1 MEMLLSTK
9 GITICLFFFVL
20 SLAAAIEIPLSV
32 SQLPTIT
39 EQSHTQVAY
48 PFDEDFTIKCEARGN
63 PHPTFN
69 WTKDGK
75 PFDLLS
81 DPRIVTSNNSGTF
94 VIQNRGIIN
103 NFQGKYR
110 CFASNVLGTA
120 MSEEIELIVPS
131 VPKFPKEKIEPLDVE
146 HGDSVIL
153 HCNPPKGI
161 PPLHIYWMNIDLQHI
176 PQDERVSMSLKGDLY
191 FANVEENDSRSDY
204 CCFAAFPRLRT
215 IVQKMPMTLKVSRLK
230 HANDSGSPNAA
241 VTKANFIKE
250 RKPKLLIPPESAGS
264 SSSVTVIKGGVLL
277 LECIAEG
284 LPTPHLSWVK
294 VTGNMPKDEPETE
307 NFGKI
312 LKIDQVSAADE
323 GTYQCTASNPMGRAR
338 HEFHV
343 HVEEPPQWLKKPE
356 GGVYS
361 VGTNL
366 VLLCEAIGN
375 PEPSIQWKL
384 NGMPIDSRTFRGRI
398 STREISLTNLQLQD
412 SAVFQCEATNKHGT
426 ILASANVNVLN
437 IAPLI
442 LTSDGENYATVV
454 GYSAFLHCDIFAS
467 PAADVRWT
475 KDDSIGPLSTF
486 RYELTWL
493 NRNGTWKDP
502 KDPKK
507 GRELHGILYLAC
519 WAANS
524 VGKRAIT
531 ANLDIR
537 DATKLVVTPKNPRV
551 LKSHSILLKCQAEYD
566 SHLKHSF
573 KLSWRKDGDEL
584 PVNSTE
590 GGRMILDRDTLFISS
605 VLLEDQGVYTCVGS
619 TSLDSATAESRLI
632 VLDVPDPPE
641 DLQLS
646 ENQNRSVRLSWRA
659 GSSHNSPVNE
669 SIIEFEEN
677 RWEPGRW
684 QELTRIPGD
693 DTTAL
698 LSLAPY
704 VNYQFRVVSVNAVGR
719 SQPSKPSLRYSTP
732 PAAPDKN
739 PENIRVEASEPNEM
753 VMKWEPLKPVERNGP
768 GLEYKVSWRQRGVR
782 TDWNEETVKKHSL
795 TVRNT
800 PTFVPY
806 EIKVQAVNN
815 LGSGPEPNVTI
826 GYSGED
832 FPDAAPSGVSVDVV
846 NSTLVKVF
854 WFGIPRDRV
863 RGHLRGYKVSWWKTK
878 SMLDGKRHHP
888 EKHFLTFVGDRN
900 YGMIPGLDPFS
911 EFRLTVLAYNS
922 RGDGPE
928 SSPVVFET
936 PEGVPEQPRFLRI
949 LNFDKDSVTLSWG
962 LPRKA
967 NGHLTGYI
975 LQYQIINETHE
986 VGPVSDVS
994 VTNRS
999 TLSWRLSGLSPSTKY
1014 KFYVKA
1020 CTAKGCGKPV
1030 TEEGLTVAQ
1039 GSKGT
1044 GRISDA
1050 VKPTQKF
1057 HPIEAL
1063 EPGTEYTVRLV
1074 TKNWVDNN
1082 SIFEDVIETRGRAYA
1097 GIYDGISTQGW
1108 FIGLMCAIAL
1118 LTLLLLTICFV
1129 RRNKGGKYSVK
1140 EKEDLHPDP
1149 EAQSIKDEIFGEYS
1163 DSDEKPLKGS
1173 LQSLNGDIKAT
1184 ESADSLVDYG
1194 EGEHGMFNEDGSFIG
1209 AYSGSKEKGSVES
1222 TGSSTATFPLHA

>member
-1 MEMLLSTK
+1 RAMETLLSTK
-9 GITICLFFFVL
+9 RITICLFFFVP
-20 SLAAAIEIPLSV
+20 SLAAATEIPLSV
-32 SQLPTIT
+32 TQLPTIT
-39 EQSHTQVAY
+39 EQSDTQVAY
-48 PFDEDFTIKCEARGN
+48 PFDENFTIKCEARGN
-63 PHPTFN
+63 PQPTFN

-75 PFDLLS
+75 AFDLLS
-81 DPRIVTSNNSGTF
+81 DPRITTFNNSGTF
-94 VIQNRGIIN
+94 VIQNHGIITG
-103 NFQGKYR
+103 FQGKYR
-110 CFASNVLGTA
+110 CYASNVMGTA
-120 MSEEIELIVPS
+120 MSREIELIVPS

-204 CCFAAFPRLRT
+204 CCFAAFPKLRT
-215 IVQKMPMTLKVSRLK
+215 IVQKMPMTLKVSR
-230 HANDSGSPNAA
+230 S
-241 VTKANFIKE
+241 NFIKE

-284 LPTPHLSWVK
+284 LPTPHLSWIK
-294 VTGNMPKDEPETE
+294 VTGNLPKDKPVTDK
-307 NFGKI
+307 FGKI
-312 LKIDQVSAADE
+312 LKIENVSAADE
-323 GTYQCTASNPMGRAR
+323 GTYQCMATNPVGKAK

-343 HVEEPPQWLKKPE
+343 HVEEPPQWIKEPK
-356 GGVYS
+356 GGVFS
-361 VGTNL
+361 LGENL
-366 VLLCEAIGN
+366 LLLCEAIGN
-375 PEPSIQWKL
+375 PEPTIQWKL
-384 NGMPIDSRTFRGRI
+384 NGLPIDSRTFRGRI
-398 STREISLTNLQLQD
+398 STREVSLTNLQLQD
-412 SAVFQCEATNKHGT
+412 SAVYQCEASNKHGT
-426 ILASANVNVLN
+426 ILATANVNVLN

-454 GYSAFLHCDIFAS
+454 GYSAFLYCDIFAS
-467 PAADVRWT
+467 PAADIRWT
-475 KDDSIGPLSTF
+475 KDDSIEPLSSL
-486 RYELTWL
+486 RYEL
-493 NRNGTWKDP
+493 NKNGTLEIKET
-502 KDPKK
+502 KK
-507 GRELHGILYLAC
+507 EDSGSYAC
-519 WAANS
+519 WASNS

-537 DATKLVVTPKNPRV
+537 DATKIVVTPKNPQV
-551 LKSHSILLKCQAEYD
+551 LKSHSILLKCQSEYD
-566 SHLKHSF
+566 SHLKNSF
-573 KLSWRKDGDEL
+573 TLSWRKDGDEL
-584 PVNSTE
+584 SISSIE
-590 GGRMILDRDTLFISS
+590 DSRIMMDMDTLFISN
-605 VLLEDQGVYTCVGS
+605 VMLEDQGIYTCVAS
-619 TSLDSATAESRLI
+619 TSLDSVTAESRLI

-646 ENQNRSVRLSWRA
+646 EHQNRSVRLSWKA
-659 GSSHNSPVNE
+659 GASHNSPVNE
-669 SIIEFEEN
+669 SIIEFEESH
-677 RWEPGRW
+677 WEPGRW
-684 QELTRIPGD
+684 QELARVPGN

-719 SQPSKPSLRYSTP
+719 SQPSKPSLRYATP

-768 GLEYKVSWRQRGVR
+768 GLEYKVSWRQRGVE
-782 TDWNEETVKKHSL
+782 TEWNEETVKKHSL
-795 TVRNT
+795 TLRNT

-806 EIKVQAVNN
+806 EIKVQAINN
-815 LGSGPEPNVTI
+815 LGAGPEPNITT

-832 FPDAAPSGVSVDVV
+832 IPDAAPSGVSVDVV
-846 NSTLVKVF
+846 NSTLIKVF

-900 YGMIPGLDPFS
+900 YGMIPGLEPFS
-911 EFRLTVLAYNS
+911 EFRLTVLAYNAK
-922 RGDGPE
+922 GDGPE

-936 PEGVPEQPRFLRI
+936 PEGVPEQPRFLKI
-949 LNFDKDSVTLSWG
+949 LNFDKDSITLSWG
-962 LPRKA
+962 LPKRA

-975 LQYQIINETHE
+975 LQYQIINDTHE
-986 VGPVSDVS
+986 IGPLSDVS
-994 VTNRS
+994 VANRS
-999 TLSWRLSGLSPSTKY
+999 TLSWRLTGLSPSTKY

-1039 GSKGT
+1039 GSKGI
-1044 GRISDA
+1044 GKISEA
-1050 VKPTQKF
+1050 VNPTQKF

-1108 FIGLMCAIAL
+1108 FIGLMCAVAL

-1173 LQSLNGDIKAT
+1173 LRSINGDIKAT

-1209 AYSGSKEKGSVES
+1209 AYSGSKEKGTVES

>member
-75 PFDLLS
+75 PFDLSS

-215 IVQKMPMTLKVSRLK
+215 IVQKMPMTLKVSR
-230 HANDSGSPNAA
+230 S
-241 VTKANFIKE
+241 NFIKE

-475 KDDSIGPLSTF
+475 KDDSIEPLSTF
-486 RYELTWL
+486 RYEL
-493 NRNGTWKDP
+493 NKNGTLEIKDT
-502 KDPKK
+502 KK
-507 GRELHGILYLAC
+507 EDSGSYAC

-619 TSLDSATAESRLI
+619 TSLDSATAEAQLI

-659 GSSHNSPVNE
+659 GSNHNSPVNE

-878 SMLDGKRHHP
+878 NMLDGKRHHP

-911 EFRLTVLAYNS
+911 EFHLTVLAYNS

-949 LNFDKDSVTLSWG
+949 LNFDEDSVTLSWG

-1020 CTAKGCGKPV
+1020 CTAQGCGKPV
-1030 TEEGLTVAQ
+1030 TEEGLTMAQ

-1082 SIFEDVIETRGRAYA
+1082 SIFEDVIETRGRVPQAYA

>member
-63 PHPTFN
+63 PQPTFN

-75 PFDLLS
+75 PFDLSS

-191 FANVEENDSRSDY
+191 FANVEESDSRSDY

-294 VTGNMPKDEPETE
+294 VMGNMPKDEPETE
-307 NFGKI
+307 NFGKT
-312 LKIDQVSAADE
+312 LKIDQVTAADE
-323 GTYQCTASNPMGRAR
+323 GTYQCTASNPMGSAS
-338 HEFHV
+338 HKFHV

-384 NGMPIDSRTFRGRI
+384 NGMPIDGRTFRGRI

-442 LTSDGENYATVV
+442 LTPDEENYATVV

-475 KDDSIGPLSTF
+475 KDDSIEPLSTF
-486 RYELTWL
+486 RYEL
-493 NRNGTWKDP
+493 NKNGTLEIRDT
-502 KDPKK
+502 KK
-507 GRELHGILYLAC
+507 EDSGSYAC

-537 DATKLVVTPKNPRV
+537 DATKLVVTPKSPRV

-590 GGRMILDRDTLFISS
+590 GGRIILDRDTLSISN
-605 VLLEDQGVYTCVGS
+605 VLLEDQGVYTCVAS
-619 TSLDSATAESRLI
+619 TALDTAEAEAQLI

-646 ENQNRSVRLSWRA
+646 ENQNRSVRLSWKA
-659 GSSHNSPVNE
+659 GASHNSPVNE

-684 QELTRIPGD
+684 QELSRVPGN

-719 SQPSKPSLRYSTP
+719 SQPSKPSLRYATP

-768 GLEYKVSWRQRGVR
+768 GLEYKVSWRQRGVE
-782 TDWNEETVKKHSL
+782 TDWNEELVKKHSL
-795 TVRNT
+795 SVRNV

-832 FPDAAPSGVSVDVV
+832 VPDAAPSGVSVEVV

-863 RGHLRGYKVSWWKTK
+863 RGHLKGYKVNWWKTK
-878 SMLDGKRHHP
+878 NMLDGKRHHP

-900 YGMIPGLDPFS
+900 YGMIPGLEPFS
-911 EFRLTVLAYNS
+911 EFRLTVLAFNS

-949 LNFDKDSVTLSWG
+949 LSFDKDSVTLSWG
-962 LPRKA
+962 LPKKA
-967 NGHLTGYI
+967 NGHLTGYV

-986 VGPVSDVS
+986 VGAMSEVS
-994 VTNRS
+994 VSNRS
-999 TLSWRLSGLSPSTKY
+999 VLSWRLAGLSPSTKY
-1014 KFYVKA
+1014 KFYIKA
-1020 CTAKGCGKPV
+1020 CTAKGCGKAA
-1030 TEEGLTVAQ
+1030 TEEGLTLAQ
-1039 GSKGT
+1039 GT
-1044 GRISDA
+1044 
-1050 VKPTQKF
+1050 
-1057 HPIEAL
+1057 
-1063 EPGTEYTVRLV
+1063 
-1074 TKNWVDNN
+1074 
-1082 SIFEDVIETRGRAYA
+1082 YA
-1097 GIYDGISTQGW
+1097 GIYEGISTQGW

-1184 ESADSLVDYG
+1184 GSADSLVDYG

>member
-1 MEMLLSTK
+1 M
-9 GITICLFFFVL
+9 
-20 SLAAAIEIPLSV
+20 AALCTIPLLLFIYYLFIFIFPV
-32 SQLPTIT
+32 LTLQCWNDTY
-39 EQSHTQVAY
+39 Q
-48 PFDEDFTIKCEARGN
+48 C
-63 PHPTFN
+63 FN

-75 PFDLLS
+75 PFNLLS
-81 DPRIVTSNNSGTF
+81 DPRIITFNNSGTF
-94 VIQNRGIIN
+94 VIQNHGIIS

-110 CFASNVLGTA
+110 CYASNALGTA

-215 IVQKMPMTLKVSRLK
+215 IVQKMPMTLKVSRCKSVAGLFL
-230 HANDSGSPNAA
+230 AFCFSFLAPQATVNAD
-241 VTKANFIKE
+241 VC
-250 RKPKLLIPPESAGS
+250 PVSLI
-264 SSSVTVIKGGVLL
+264 
-277 LECIAEG
+277 
-284 LPTPHLSWVK
+284 PTPHLSWVK
-294 VTGNMPKDEPETE
+294 VTGNLPKDKSVKE

-312 LKIDQVSAADE
+312 LKIEQVSAADE
-323 GTYQCTASNPMGRAR
+323 GTYQCTASNPMGRTK

-343 HVEEPPQWLKKPE
+343 HVEEPPRWIKEPE

-375 PEPSIQWKL
+375 PEPTIQWKL
-384 NGMPIDSRTFRGRI
+384 NGMPIDSKYKVLQP
-398 STREISLTNLQLQD
+398 SLGGGWIGC
-412 SAVFQCEATNKHGT
+412 VC
-426 ILASANVNVLN
+426 VV
-437 IAPLI
+437 PL
-442 LTSDGENYATVV
+442 E
-454 GYSAFLHCDIFAS
+454 C
-467 PAADVRWT
+467 T
-475 KDDSIGPLSTF
+475 KSL
-486 RYELTWL
+486 
-493 NRNGTWKDP
+493 
-502 KDPKK
+502 
-507 GRELHGILYLAC
+507 
-519 WAANS
+519 
-524 VGKRAIT
+524 
-531 ANLDIR
+531 
-537 DATKLVVTPKNPRV
+537 
-551 LKSHSILLKCQAEYD
+551 
-566 SHLKHSF
+566 
-573 KLSWRKDGDEL
+573 
-584 PVNSTE
+584 
-590 GGRMILDRDTLFISS
+590 MIIVDMDTLFISS
-605 VLLEDQGVYTCVGS
+605 VTLEDQGVYMCVAS
-619 TSLDSATAESRLI
+619 TSLDSVVAESRLI

-646 ENQNRSVRLSWRA
+646 EHQNRSVRLSWKA
-659 GSSHNSPVNE
+659 GASHNSPVNE
-669 SIIEFEEN
+669 SIIEYEESQ
-677 RWEPGRW
+677 WEPGRW
-684 QELTRIPGD
+684 QELTQVPGN

-698 LSLAPY
+698 LTLAPY
-704 VNYQFRVVSVNAVGR
+704 MNYQFRVVSVNAVGR
-719 SQPSKPSLRYSTP
+719 SQPSKPSLRYATP

-753 VMKWEPLKPVERNGP
+753 VMKWEPLKPTERNGP
-768 GLEYKVSWRQRGVR
+768 GLEYKVSWRQRGVE
-782 TDWNEETVKKHSL
+782 TDWNEELVKKHSL
-795 TVRNT
+795 TLRNT

-815 LGSGPEPNVTI
+815 LGTGPEPNVTT

-832 FPDAAPSGVSVDVV
+832 TPDAAPSGVSVDIV

-863 RGHLRGYKVSWWKTK
+863 RGHLKGYKVSWWKTK

-888 EKHFLTFVGDRN
+888 EKHHLTFVGDRN
-900 YGMIPGLDPFS
+900 YGMIPGLEPFS
-911 EFRLTVLAYNS
+911 EFRLTVVAYNS
-922 RGDGPE
+922 KGDGPE

-936 PEGVPEQPRFLRI
+936 PEGVPEQPRFLKI

-962 LPRKA
+962 LPKKA

-986 VGPVSDVS
+986 IGPLSDIS
-994 VTNRS
+994 VANRS
-999 TLSWRLSGLSPSTKY
+999 TLSWRLSGLSASTKY

-1020 CTAKGCGKPV
+1020 CTAKGCGNPV
-1030 TEEGLTVAQ
+1030 TEEGLTMAQ
-1039 GSKGT
+1039 GSKL
-1044 GRISDA
+1044 I
-1050 VKPTQKF
+1050 
-1057 HPIEAL
+1057 
-1063 EPGTEYTVRLV
+1063 
-1074 TKNWVDNN
+1074 
-1082 SIFEDVIETRGRAYA
+1082 AYA

-1108 FIGLMCAIAL
+1108 FIGLMCAVAL

-1173 LQSLNGDIKAT
+1173 LRSINGDIKAT

>member
-1 MEMLLSTK
+1 ISPGSCCKRQGCAMVMRGAQMFLCLSTAALK
-9 GITICLFFFVL
+9 TPKTMKFCVQTPHFLSKFQELWQILQHSSEPLLF
-20 SLAAAIEIPLSV
+20 S
-32 SQLPTIT
+32 
-39 EQSHTQVAY
+39 
-48 PFDEDFTIKCEARGN
+48 
-63 PHPTFN
+63 FN

-75 PFDLLS
+75 PFDLSS
-81 DPRIVTSNNSGTF
+81 DPRIVTTNNSGTF

-110 CFASNVLGTA
+110 CFASNLLGTA

-176 PQDERVSMSLKGDLY
+176 PQDERVSMSLQGDLY
-191 FANVEENDSRSDY
+191 FSNVEESDSRSDY

-215 IVQKMPMTLKVSRLK
+215 IVQKMPMTLKVSHFTSDCEILFYL
-230 HANDSGSPNAA
+230 S
-241 VTKANFIKE
+241 ANFIKE

-294 VTGNMPKDEPETE
+294 VTGNMPKEEPETE
-307 NFGKI
+307 NFGKV
-312 LKIDQVSAADE
+312 LKIDQVTAADE
-323 GTYQCTASNPMGRAR
+323 GTYQCMASNPMGRAR

-343 HVEEPPQWLKKPE
+343 HVEGPPQWLKKPE
-356 GGVYS
+356 GGVFS
-361 VGTNL
+361 VGNNL

-375 PEPSIQWKL
+375 PEPSIQWKI
-384 NGMPIDSRTFRGRI
+384 NGMPIDGT
-398 STREISLTNLQLQD
+398 EISLTNLQLQD

-426 ILASANVNVLN
+426 ILASANVNVLSE
-437 IAPLI
+437 PVFV
-442 LTSDGENYATVV
+442 T
-454 GYSAFLHCDIFAS
+454 F
-467 PAADVRWT
+467 RT
-475 KDDSIGPLSTF
+475 KDDSIEPLSTF
-486 RYELTWL
+486 RYKL
-493 NRNGTWKDP
+493 NSNGTLEIKDT
-502 KDPKK
+502 KK
-507 GRELHGILYLAC
+507 EDSGSYAC

-531 ANLDIR
+531 FFCDQCFAEQRACVLFILQIFLSFFDFIYFWPCR
-537 DATKLVVTPKNPRV
+537 IVV
-551 LKSHSILLKCQAEYD
+551 
-566 SHLKHSF
+566 
-573 KLSWRKDGDEL
+573 
-584 PVNSTE
+584 
-590 GGRMILDRDTLFISS
+590 DRDTLFIGT
-605 VLLEDQGVYTCVGS
+605 VLLEDQGVYSCVAS
-619 TSLDSATAESRLI
+619 TALDTATAEAQLI
-632 VLDVPDPPE
+632 VLGKVPFLTMGTAPYVPEPPE
-641 DLQLS
+641 DLELS
-646 ENQNRSVRLSWRA
+646 ENQNRSVRLSWKA
-659 GSSHNSPVNE
+659 GDSHNTSFL

-677 RWEPGRW
+677 HWEPGRW
-684 QELTRIPGD
+684 QELSRVPGN
-693 DTTAL
+693 DTTAVL
-698 LSLAPY
+698 ALAPY

-719 SQPSKPSLRYSTP
+719 SQPSKPSLRYATP

-768 GLEYKVSWRQRGVR
+768 GLEYKVSWRQRGVE
-782 TDWNEETVKKHSL
+782 TDWNEELVKKHSL
-795 TVRNT
+795 SVRNV

-815 LGSGPEPNVTI
+815 LGSGPEPNITI

-832 FPDAAPSGVSVDVV
+832 FPDAAPSGVSVEVV
-846 NSTLVKVF
+846 NSTLVEVF
-854 WFGIPRDRV
+854 WLGIPRDRV

-900 YGMIPGLDPFS
+900 YGMIPGLEPFS
-911 EFRLTVLAYNS
+911 EFRLTVLAFNS

-962 LPRKA
+962 LPKRA

-975 LQYQIINETHE
+975 LQYQISTCLVVAN
-986 VGPVSDVS
+986 VS
-994 VTNRS
+994 VQ
-999 TLSWRLSGLSPSTKY
+999 SWRLAGLSPSTKY
-1014 KFYVKA
+1014 KFYIKA
-1020 CTAKGCGKPV
+1020 CTAKGCVGV
-1030 TEEGLTVAQ
+1030 ITE
-1039 GSKGT
+1039 
-1044 GRISDA
+1044 RY
-1050 VKPTQKF
+1050 PF
-1057 HPIEAL
+1057 P
-1063 EPGTEYTVRLV
+1063 LV
-1074 TKNWVDNN
+1074 N
-1082 SIFEDVIETRGRAYA
+1082 SLPFFPPLPFPQAYA

-1118 LTLLLLTICFV
+1118 LTLLLLTVCFV

-1184 ESADSLVDYG
+1184 GSADSLVDYG

-1209 AYSGSKEKGSVES
+1209 AYSGSKEKGSNSLMASVKTS
-1222 TGSSTATFPLHA
+1222 INQLNNYIFHYVII

>member
-1 MEMLLSTK
+1 MLLRTK

-32 SQLPTIT
+32 AQLPTIT
-39 EQSHTQVAY
+39 EQSHTQIAY

-63 PHPTFN
+63 PQPAFN

-75 PFDLLS
+75 PFNLLS
-81 DPRIVTSNNSGTF
+81 DPRIVATNNSGTF
-94 VIQNRGIIN
+94 VIQNRGIIT

-215 IVQKMPMTLKVSRLK
+215 IVQKMPMMLKVSRFK

-250 RKPKLLIPPESAGS
+250 RKPRLLIPPESAGS

-294 VTGNMPKDEPETE
+294 VTGNLPRDEPETE

-312 LKIDQVSAADE
+312 LKIDQVTTADE
-323 GTYQCTASNPMGRAR
+323 GTYQCTASNPMGRAK

-343 HVEEPPQWLKKPE
+343 HVEEPPQWIKKPE

-375 PEPSIQWKL
+375 PEPTIQWKL

-398 STREISLTNLQLQD
+398 SAREISLTNLQLQD
-412 SAVFQCEATNKHGT
+412 SAVYQCEASNKHGT

-442 LTSDGENYATVV
+442 LTSDGENYAAVV
-454 GYSAFLHCDIFAS
+454 GYSAFLHCEIFAS
-467 PAADVRWT
+467 PAADIRWT
-475 KDDSIGPLSTF
+475 KDDSIEPLSTL
-486 RYELTWL
+486 RYEL
-493 NRNGTWKDP
+493 NKNGTLEIKET
-502 KDPKK
+502 KK
-507 GRELHGILYLAC
+507 EDSGSYAC

-590 GGRMILDRDTLFISS
+590 GGRIILDRDTLFISS
-605 VLLEDQGVYTCVGS
+605 VTQEDQGVYMCVAR
-619 TSLDSATAESRLI
+619 TSLDSVMAESRLI

-646 ENQNRSVRLSWRA
+646 ENQNRSIRLSWKA
-659 GSSHNSPVNE
+659 GASHNSPVNE

-684 QELTRIPGD
+684 QELTRVLGN

-704 VNYQFRVVSVNAVGR
+704 TNYQFHVISVNAVGR
-719 SQPSKPSLRYSTP
+719 SQPSKPSLRYATP

-753 VMKWEPLKPVERNGP
+753 VMKWEPLKPMERNGP
-768 GLEYKVSWRQRGVR
+768 GLEYKVSWRQRGVEA
-782 TDWNEETVKKHSL
+782 DWNEEMVKKHSL
-795 TVRNT
+795 TLRNT

-815 LGSGPEPNVTI
+815 LGSGPEPNITI

-832 FPDAAPSGVSVDVV
+832 VPDAAPSGVSVDIV

-900 YGMIPGLDPFS
+900 YGMIPGLEPFS

-922 RGDGPE
+922 KGDGPE

-962 LPRKA
+962 LPKKA

-975 LQYQIINETHE
+975 LQYQMINETHE
-986 VGPVSDVS
+986 IGPLSDVS

-999 TLSWRLSGLSPSTKY
+999 TLSWRLSGLSSSTKY

-1020 CTAKGCGKPV
+1020 CTVKGCGKPV
-1030 TEEGLTVAQ
+1030 TEEGLTMAQ
-1039 GSKGT
+1039 GT
-1044 GRISDA
+1044 
-1050 VKPTQKF
+1050 
-1057 HPIEAL
+1057 
-1063 EPGTEYTVRLV
+1063 
-1074 TKNWVDNN
+1074 
-1082 SIFEDVIETRGRAYA
+1082 YA

-1118 LTLLLLTICFV
+1118 LTLLLLTVCFV

-1173 LQSLNGDIKAT
+1173 LQSINGDIKAT

>member
-9 GITICLFFFVL
+9 GITICLFFSAL
-20 SLAAAIEIPLSV
+20 SLAAATEIPLSV
-32 SQLPTIT
+32 LQLPTIT

-48 PFDEDFTIKCEARGN
+48 PFDEEFTIRCEARGN
-63 PHPTFN
+63 PQPSFN

-81 DPRIVTSNNSGTF
+81 DPRVVTSNNSGTF
-94 VIQNRGIIN
+94 VIQNRGLIS

-110 CFASNVLGTA
+110 CFASNILGTA

-176 PQDERVSMSLKGDLY
+176 PQDERVSVSLQGDLY
-191 FANVEENDSRSDY
+191 FANVEESDSRSDY
-204 CCFAAFPRLRT
+204 CCFAAFPMLRT

-284 LPTPHLSWVK
+284 LPTPHLNWVK
-294 VTGNMPKDEPETE
+294 IVGNMPKDRAKTE
-307 NFGKI
+307 NFEKR
-312 LKIDQVSAADE
+312 LKIEDVTAADE
-323 GTYQCTASNPMGRAR
+323 GMYQCTASNPMGTTR

-375 PEPSIQWKL
+375 PEPSIRWKL

-454 GYSAFLHCDIFAS
+454 GHSAFLHCDIFAS
-467 PAADVRWT
+467 PVADVRWT
-475 KDDSIGPLSTF
+475 KDESIEPLSAF
-486 RYELTWL
+486 RYEL
-493 NRNGTWKDP
+493 NQNGTLEIKHTNKEDS
-502 KDPKK
+502 
-507 GRELHGILYLAC
+507 GSYAC
-519 WAANS
+519 WAENS
-524 VGKRAIT
+524 VGKSAIT

-537 DATKLVVTPKNPRV
+537 DATKLAVTPKNPQV

-584 PVNSTE
+584 PVNRTE
-590 GGRMILDRDTLFISS
+590 SGRIILDRDTLFLSS
-605 VLLEDQGVYTCVGS
+605 VMLEDQGVYTCVAS
-619 TSLDSATAESRLI
+619 TSLDSTTAETQLI

-646 ENQNRSVRLSWRA
+646 DKQNRSVRLSWTA

-677 RWEPGRW
+677 WWEPGRW
-684 QELTRIPGD
+684 QELTRVPGD
-693 DTTAL
+693 ATTAL
-698 LSLAPY
+698 LSLSPF

-719 SQPSKPSLRYSTP
+719 SKPSQPSLRFSTP

-739 PENIRVEASEPNEM
+739 PENIRVEASKPNEM
-753 VMKWEPLKPVERNGP
+753 VMKWEPLKPLETNGP
-768 GLEYKVSWRQRGVR
+768 GLEYRVSWRQRGLG
-782 TDWNEETVKKHSL
+782 TDWSEETVGRHSL

-846 NSTLVKVF
+846 NSTVVKAF
-854 WFGIPRDRV
+854 WLGIPRDRV

-878 SMLDGKRHHP
+878 SLLDGKRHHP
-888 EKHFLTFVGDRN
+888 EKHFLTFVGDRKD
-900 YGMIPGLDPFS
+900 GMIPGLDPFS

-928 SSPVVFET
+928 SSSVVFET

-949 LNFDKDSVTLSWG
+949 LNFDEDSVTLSWG
-962 LPRKA
+962 LPKKA
-967 NGHLTGYI
+967 NGHLTSYI

-986 VGPVSDVS
+986 VGPLSDVS
-994 VTNRS
+994 VTNHS

-1020 CTAKGCGKPV
+1020 CTAKGCGKPI
-1030 TEEGLTVAQ
+1030 TEEGLTMAQ

-1044 GRISDA
+1044 GRSSDA

-1057 HPIEAL
+1057 HPVEAL
-1063 EPGTEYTVRLV
+1063 GPGTEYTVRLV

-1173 LQSLNGDIKAT
+1173 LRSLHGDTKAT
-1184 ESADSLVDYG
+1184 GSAESLVDYG

-1209 AYSGSKEKGSVES
+1209 AYSGAKEKGSVDS

>member
-39 EQSHTQVAY
+39 EQSHAQVAY
-48 PFDEDFTIKCEARGN
+48 PFDEDFTMKCEARGN
-63 PHPTFN
+63 PQPTFN

-75 PFDLLS
+75 PFDLSS
-81 DPRIVTSNNSGTF
+81 DPRIVPSNNSGTF
-94 VIQNRGIIN
+94 VIQNRGLIN

-191 FANVEENDSRSDY
+191 FANVEESDSRSDY

-215 IVQKMPMTLKVSRLK
+215 IVQKMPMTLRVSRLK

-294 VTGNMPKDEPETE
+294 VTGNMPKEEPETE
-307 NFGKI
+307 NFGKT
-312 LKIDQVSAADE
+312 LKIEQVTAADE
-323 GTYQCTASNPMGRAR
+323 GTYQCTASNPLGRAR

-384 NGMPIDSRTFRGRI
+384 NGMPIDGRTFRGRV

-442 LTSDGENYATVV
+442 LTPDEENYATVV

-475 KDDSIGPLSTF
+475 KDDSIEPLSTF
-486 RYELTWL
+486 RYEL
-493 NRNGTWKDP
+493 NKNGTLEIRDT
-502 KDPKK
+502 KK
-507 GRELHGILYLAC
+507 EDSGSYAC

-537 DATKLVVTPKNPRV
+537 DATKLVVTPKSPRV

-566 SHLKHSF
+566 PHLKHSF

-590 GGRMILDRDTLFISS
+590 GGRIILERDTLFIPS
-605 VLLEDQGVYTCVGS
+605 VLLEDQGVYTCVAS
-619 TSLDSATAESRLI
+619 TALDAAEAEAHLI

-659 GSSHNSPVNE
+659 GASHNSPVNE

-684 QELTRIPGD
+684 QELSRVPGN

-719 SQPSKPSLRYSTP
+719 SQPSKPSLRYATP

-768 GLEYKVSWRQRGVR
+768 GLEYKVSWRQRGVEE
-782 TDWNEETVKKHSL
+782 DWNEELVKKHSL
-795 TVRNT
+795 SVRNV

-832 FPDAAPSGVSVDVV
+832 VPDAAPSGVSVEVV

-878 SMLDGKRHHP
+878 SLLDGKRHHP

-900 YGMIPGLDPFS
+900 YGMIPGLEPFS
-911 EFRLTVLAYNS
+911 EFRLTVLAFNS

-949 LNFDKDSVTLSWG
+949 MNFDKDSVTLSWG
-962 LPRKA
+962 LPKKA

-986 VGPVSDVS
+986 VGAVSDVS
-994 VTNRS
+994 VANRS
-999 TLSWRLSGLSPSTKY
+999 VLSWRLAGLSPSTKY
-1014 KFYVKA
+1014 KFYIKA
-1020 CTAKGCGKPV
+1020 CTAKGCGKAA
-1030 TEEGLTVAQ
+1030 TEEGLTLAQ
-1039 GSKGT
+1039 GT
-1044 GRISDA
+1044 
-1050 VKPTQKF
+1050 
-1057 HPIEAL
+1057 
-1063 EPGTEYTVRLV
+1063 
-1074 TKNWVDNN
+1074 
-1082 SIFEDVIETRGRAYA
+1082 YA
-1097 GIYDGISTQGW
+1097 GIYEGISTQGW

-1184 ESADSLVDYG
+1184 GSADSLVDYG

>member
-63 PHPTFN
+63 PQPTFN

-75 PFDLLS
+75 PFDLSS

-110 CFASNVLGTA
+110 CFASNLLGTA

-191 FANVEENDSRSDY
+191 FANVEESDSRSDY

-312 LKIDQVSAADE
+312 LKIDQVTAADE
-323 GTYQCTASNPMGRAR
+323 GTYQCTASNAVGRAR

-361 VGTNL
+361 MGANL

-384 NGMPIDSRTFRGRI
+384 NGMPIDGRTFRGRV

-426 ILASANVNVLN
+426 ILASANINVLN

-442 LTSDGENYATVV
+442 LTPDGENYATVV

-475 KDDSIGPLSTF
+475 KDDSIEPLSAF
-486 RYELTWL
+486 HYELYK
-493 NRNGTWKDP
+493 NGTLEIRDT
-502 KDPKK
+502 KK
-507 GRELHGILYLAC
+507 EDSGSYAC

-573 KLSWRKDGDEL
+573 KLSWRKDGGEL
-584 PVNSTE
+584 PANSTE
-590 GGRMILDRDTLFISS
+590 GGRIILDRDTLFISS
-605 VLLEDQGVYTCVGS
+605 VLLEDQGIYKCVAS
-619 TSLDSATAESRLI
+619 TALDTAEAEAQLI

-646 ENQNRSVRLSWRA
+646 ENQNRSVRLSWKA
-659 GSSHNSPVNE
+659 GASHNSPVNE

-677 RWEPGRW
+677 HWEPETW
-684 QELTRIPGD
+684 QELIRVPGN

-698 LSLAPY
+698 LPLAPY

-719 SQPSKPSLRYSTP
+719 SQPSKPSLRYATP

-753 VMKWEPLKPVERNGP
+753 VMKWEPLKPMERNGP
-768 GLEYKVSWRQRGVR
+768 GLEYKVSWRQRGVE
-782 TDWNEETVKKHSL
+782 TDWNEELVKKHSL
-795 TVRNT
+795 SVRNV

-815 LGSGPEPNVTI
+815 LGSGPEPNITI

-832 FPDAAPSGVSVDVV
+832 VPDAAPAGVSVEVL
-846 NSTLVKVF
+846 NSTLVEVF
-854 WFGIPRDRV
+854 WVGIPRDRV
-863 RGHLRGYKVSWWKTK
+863 RGHLRGYKVNWWKTR

-888 EKHFLTFVGDRN
+888 EKHFLTFVGERN
-900 YGMIPGLDPFS
+900 YGMIPGLEPFS
-911 EFRLTVLAYNS
+911 EFRLTVSAFTS

-928 SSPVVFET
+928 SSPVVFKT

-962 LPRKA
+962 LPKKA

-986 VGPVSDVS
+986 VGAVSNVS
-994 VTNRS
+994 VANHS
-999 TLSWRLSGLSPSTKY
+999 ALSWHLAGLSPSTKY
-1014 KFYVKA
+1014 KFYIKA
-1020 CTAKGCGKPV
+1020 CTAKGCGKAA
-1030 TEEGLTVAQ
+1030 TEEGLTLAQ
-1039 GSKGT
+1039 GT
-1044 GRISDA
+1044 
-1050 VKPTQKF
+1050 
-1057 HPIEAL
+1057 
-1063 EPGTEYTVRLV
+1063 
-1074 TKNWVDNN
+1074 
-1082 SIFEDVIETRGRAYA
+1082 YA
-1097 GIYDGISTQGW
+1097 GIYEGISTQGW

-1118 LTLLLLTICFV
+1118 LTLLLLTVCFV

-1184 ESADSLVDYG
+1184 GSADSLVDYG

>member
-1 MEMLLSTK
+1 RVMEMLLSTK

-32 SQLPTIT
+32 VQLPTIT

-63 PHPTFN
+63 PQPTFN

-81 DPRIVTSNNSGTF
+81 DPRIVASNNSGTF
-94 VIQNRGIIN
+94 VIQNRGIIT
-103 NFQGKYR
+103 NFQGIYR

-215 IVQKMPMTLKVSRLK
+215 IVQKMPMTLKVSR
-230 HANDSGSPNAA
+230 S
-241 VTKANFIKE
+241 NFIKE

-294 VTGNMPKDEPETE
+294 VTGNLPKDEPETE
-307 NFGKI
+307 NFGKV
-312 LKIDQVSAADE
+312 LKIDQVTAADE
-323 GTYQCTASNPMGRAR
+323 GTYQCTASNPMGRAK

-343 HVEEPPQWLKKPE
+343 HVEEPPRWIKEPE

-375 PEPSIQWKL
+375 PEPTIQWKL

-398 STREISLTNLQLQD
+398 SAREISLTNLQLQD
-412 SAVFQCEATNKHGT
+412 SAVFQCEASNKHGT

-454 GYSAFLHCDIFAS
+454 GYSAFLHCEIFAS
-467 PAADVRWT
+467 PAADIRWT
-475 KDDSIGPLSTF
+475 KDDSIEPLSTL
-486 RYELTWL
+486 RYEL
-493 NRNGTWKDP
+493 NKNGTLEIKET
-502 KDPKK
+502 KK
-507 GRELHGILYLAC
+507 EDSGSYAC

-551 LKSHSILLKCQAEYD
+551 LKSHSILLKCQSEYD

-573 KLSWRKDGDEL
+573 KLSWRKNGEKL

-590 GGRMILDRDTLFISS
+590 DGRIILDRDTLFISS
-605 VLLEDQGVYTCVGS
+605 VTLEDQGLYTCVAS
-619 TSLDSATAESRLI
+619 TSLDSVTAESQII

-641 DLQLS
+641 DLRLS
-646 ENQNRSVRLSWRA
+646 ENQNRSVRLSWKA
-659 GSSHNSPVNE
+659 GASHNSPINE

-684 QELTRIPGD
+684 QELTRAPGN

-704 VNYQFRVVSVNAVGR
+704 MNYQFRVVSVNAVGR
-719 SQPSKPSLRYSTP
+719 SQPSKPSLRYATP
-732 PAAPDKN
+732 SAAPDKN

-753 VMKWEPLKPVERNGP
+753 VMKWEPLKPAERNGP
-768 GLEYKVSWRQRGVR
+768 GLEYKVSWRQRGVEA
-782 TDWNEETVKKHSL
+782 DWNEETVKKHSL
-795 TVRNT
+795 TLRNT

-832 FPDAAPSGVSVDVV
+832 IPDAAPSGVSVDIV

-878 SMLDGKRHHP
+878 SILDGKRHHP

-900 YGMIPGLDPFS
+900 YGMIPGLEPFS
-911 EFRLTVLAYNS
+911 EFRLTVLAYNAK
-922 RGDGPE
+922 GDGPE

-962 LPRKA
+962 LPKKA

-986 VGPVSDVS
+986 IGPLNDIS

-999 TLSWRLSGLSPSTKY
+999 TLSWKLSGLSSSTKY

-1020 CTAKGCGKPV
+1020 CTVKGCGKPV
-1030 TEEGLTVAQ
+1030 TEEGLTMAQ
-1039 GSKGT
+1039 GSKGI
-1044 GRISDA
+1044 GKISEA
-1050 VKPTQKF
+1050 VNPTQKF

-1173 LQSLNGDIKAT
+1173 LQSINGDIKAT

>member
-384 NGMPIDSRTFRGRI
+384 NGMPIDSTTFRGRI

-442 LTSDGENYATVV
+442 LTSDGENYAAVV

-475 KDDSIGPLSTF
+475 KDDSIEPLSTF
-486 RYELTWL
+486 RYEL
-493 NRNGTWKDP
+493 NKNGTLEIKDT
-502 KDPKK
+502 KK
-507 GRELHGILYLAC
+507 EDSGSYAC

-566 SHLKHSF
+566 SHLKQSF

-632 VLDVPDPPE
+632 VLDAPDPPE

-768 GLEYKVSWRQRGVR
+768 GLEYKVSWRQQGVR

-878 SMLDGKRHHP
+878 SLLDGKRHHP

-1082 SIFEDVIETRGRAYA
+1082 SIFEDVIETRGRVPQAYA

-1129 RRNKGGKYSVK
+1129 RRNKGGKYSV
-1140 EKEDLHPDP
+1140 
-1149 EAQSIKDEIFGEYS
+1149 
-1163 DSDEKPLKGS
+1163 
-1173 LQSLNGDIKAT
+1173 
-1184 ESADSLVDYG
+1184 
-1194 EGEHGMFNEDGSFIG
+1194 
-1209 AYSGSKEKGSVES
+1209 
-1222 TGSSTATFPLHA
+1222 TAMKSR

>member
-1 MEMLLSTK
+1 MEMLLRTK
-9 GITICLFFFVL
+9 RITICLFFFVL

-32 SQLPTIT
+32 AQLPTIT

-63 PHPTFN
+63 PQPTFN

-75 PFDLLS
+75 PFNLLS
-81 DPRIVTSNNSGTF
+81 DPRIITFNNSGTF
-94 VIQNRGIIN
+94 VIQNHGIIS

-110 CFASNVLGTA
+110 CYASNALGTA

-215 IVQKMPMTLKVSRLK
+215 IVQKMPMTLKVSR
-230 HANDSGSPNAA
+230 S
-241 VTKANFIKE
+241 NFIKE

-294 VTGNMPKDEPETE
+294 VTGNLPKDKSVKE

-312 LKIDQVSAADE
+312 LKIEQVSAADE
-323 GTYQCTASNPMGRAR
+323 GTYQCTASNPMGRTK

-343 HVEEPPQWLKKPE
+343 HVEEPPRWIKEPE

-375 PEPSIQWKL
+375 PEPTIQWKL

-398 STREISLTNLQLQD
+398 SAREISLTNLQLQD
-412 SAVFQCEATNKHGT
+412 SAVYQCEASNKHGT

-454 GYSAFLHCDIFAS
+454 GYSAFLHCEIFAS
-467 PAADVRWT
+467 PAADIRWT
-475 KDDSIGPLSTF
+475 KDDSVEPLSAL
-486 RYELTWL
+486 RYEL
-493 NRNGTWKDP
+493 NKNGTLEIKETKKD
-502 KDPKK
+502 DS
-507 GRELHGILYLAC
+507 GSYAC
-519 WAANS
+519 WASNS

-537 DATKLVVTPKNPRV
+537 DATKIVITPKNPRV
-551 LKSHSILLKCQAEYD
+551 LKSHSILLKCQSEYD
-566 SHLKHSF
+566 SHLKNSF
-573 KLSWRKDGDEL
+573 KLSWRKDGDQL
-584 PVNSTE
+584 PVNSTQDS
-590 GGRMILDRDTLFISS
+590 RIIVDMDTLFISS
-605 VLLEDQGVYTCVGS
+605 VTLEDQGVYMCVAS
-619 TSLDSATAESRLI
+619 TSLDSAVAESRLI

-646 ENQNRSVRLSWRA
+646 EHQNRSVRLSWKA
-659 GSSHNSPVNE
+659 GASHNSPVNE
-669 SIIEFEEN
+669 SIIEYEESQ
-677 RWEPGRW
+677 WEPGRW
-684 QELTRIPGD
+684 QELTQIPGN

-698 LSLAPY
+698 LTLAPY
-704 VNYQFRVVSVNAVGR
+704 MNYQFRVVSVNAVGR
-719 SQPSKPSLRYSTP
+719 SQPSKPSLRYATP

-753 VMKWEPLKPVERNGP
+753 VMKWEPLKPTERNGP
-768 GLEYKVSWRQRGVR
+768 GLEYKVSWRQRGVE
-782 TDWNEETVKKHSL
+782 TDWNEELVKKHSL
-795 TVRNT
+795 TLRNT

-815 LGSGPEPNVTI
+815 LGTGPEPNVTT

-832 FPDAAPSGVSVDVV
+832 TPDAAPSGVSVDIV

-863 RGHLRGYKVSWWKTK
+863 RGHLKGYKVSWWKTK

-888 EKHFLTFVGDRN
+888 EKHHLTFVGDRN
-900 YGMIPGLDPFS
+900 YGMIPGLEPFS
-911 EFRLTVLAYNS
+911 EFRLTVVAYNS
-922 RGDGPE
+922 KGDGPE

-936 PEGVPEQPRFLRI
+936 PEGVPEQPRFLKI

-962 LPRKA
+962 LPKKA

-986 VGPVSDVS
+986 IGPLSDIS
-994 VTNRS
+994 VANRS
-999 TLSWRLSGLSPSTKY
+999 TLSWRLSGLSASTKY

-1020 CTAKGCGKPV
+1020 CTAKGCGNPV
-1030 TEEGLTVAQ
+1030 TEEGLTMAQ
-1039 GSKGT
+1039 GSKGI
-1044 GRISDA
+1044 GKISEA
-1050 VKPTQKF
+1050 VNPTQKF

-1108 FIGLMCAIAL
+1108 FIGLMCAVAL

-1173 LQSLNGDIKAT
+1173 LRSINGDIKAT

>member
-9 GITICLFFFVL
+9 GTTICLFFFVL

-63 PHPTFN
+63 PQPTFN

-75 PFDLLS
+75 PFDLSS

-110 CFASNVLGTA
+110 CFASNLLGTA

-191 FANVEENDSRSDY
+191 FANVEESDSRSDY

-312 LKIDQVSAADE
+312 LKIDQVTAADE
-323 GTYQCTASNPMGRAR
+323 GTYQCTASNPVGRAR

-361 VGTNL
+361 VGANL

-384 NGMPIDSRTFRGRI
+384 NGMPIDGRTFRGRV

-426 ILASANVNVLN
+426 ILASANINVLN

-442 LTSDGENYATVV
+442 LTPDGENYATVV

-475 KDDSIGPLSTF
+475 KDDSIEPLSAF
-486 RYELTWL
+486 HYELYK
-493 NRNGTWKDP
+493 NGTLEIRDT
-502 KDPKK
+502 KK
-507 GRELHGILYLAC
+507 EDSGSYAC

-573 KLSWRKDGDEL
+573 KLSWRKDGGEL

-590 GGRMILDRDTLFISS
+590 GGRIILDRDTLFISS
-605 VLLEDQGVYTCVGS
+605 VLLEDQGVYKCVAS
-619 TSLDSATAESRLI
+619 TALDTAEAEAQLI

-646 ENQNRSVRLSWRA
+646 ENQNRSVRLSWKA
-659 GSSHNSPVNE
+659 GASHNSPVNE

-677 RWEPGRW
+677 RWEPETW
-684 QELTRIPGD
+684 QELIRVPGN

-698 LSLAPY
+698 LPLAPY

-719 SQPSKPSLRYSTP
+719 SQPSKPSLRYATP

-753 VMKWEPLKPVERNGP
+753 VMKWEPLKPMERNGP
-768 GLEYKVSWRQRGVR
+768 GLEYKVSWRQRGVE
-782 TDWNEETVKKHSL
+782 TDWNEELVKKHSL
-795 TVRNT
+795 SVKNV

-815 LGSGPEPNVTI
+815 LGSGPEPNITI

-832 FPDAAPSGVSVDVV
+832 VPDAAPAGVSVEVL
-846 NSTLVKVF
+846 NSTLVEVF
-854 WFGIPRDRV
+854 WVGIPRDRV
-863 RGHLRGYKVSWWKTK
+863 RGHLRGYKVNWWKTR

-888 EKHFLTFVGDRN
+888 EKHFLTFVGERN
-900 YGMIPGLDPFS
+900 YGMIPGLEPFS
-911 EFRLTVLAYNS
+911 EFRLTVSAFTS

-928 SSPVVFET
+928 SSPVVFKT

-962 LPRKA
+962 LPKKA

-986 VGPVSDVS
+986 VGAVSNVS
-994 VTNRS
+994 VANHS
-999 TLSWRLSGLSPSTKY
+999 ALSWHLAGLSPSTKY
-1014 KFYVKA
+1014 KFYIKA
-1020 CTAKGCGKPV
+1020 CTAKGCGKAA
-1030 TEEGLTVAQ
+1030 TEEGLTLAQ
-1039 GSKGT
+1039 GT
-1044 GRISDA
+1044 
-1050 VKPTQKF
+1050 
-1057 HPIEAL
+1057 
-1063 EPGTEYTVRLV
+1063 
-1074 TKNWVDNN
+1074 
-1082 SIFEDVIETRGRAYA
+1082 YA
-1097 GIYDGISTQGW
+1097 GIYEGISTQGW

-1118 LTLLLLTICFV
+1118 LTLLLLTVCFV

-1184 ESADSLVDYG
+1184 GSADSLVDYG

>member
-9 GITICLFFFVL
+9 GITICLFFFAF
-20 SLAAAIEIPLSV
+20 SLAVAIEIPLSV
-32 SQLPTIT
+32 AQLPTIT

-63 PHPTFN
+63 PQPTFN

-81 DPRIVTSNNSGTF
+81 DPRIVASNNSGTF
-94 VIQNRGIIN
+94 VIQNRGIIT

-215 IVQKMPMTLKVSRLK
+215 IVQKMPMTLKVSR
-230 HANDSGSPNAA
+230 S
-241 VTKANFIKE
+241 NFIKE
-250 RKPKLLIPPESAGS
+250 RKPKLLIPPETAGS

-294 VTGNMPKDEPETE
+294 VTGNLPKDEPETE

-312 LKIDQVSAADE
+312 LKIEQVTAADE
-323 GTYQCTASNPMGRAR
+323 GTYQCTASNPMGRAK

-343 HVEEPPQWLKKPE
+343 HVEEPPRWIKEPE

-375 PEPSIQWKL
+375 PEPTIQWKL

-398 STREISLTNLQLQD
+398 SAREISLTNLQLQD
-412 SAVFQCEATNKHGT
+412 SAVYQCEATNKHGT

-454 GYSAFLHCDIFAS
+454 GYSAFLHCEIFAS
-467 PAADVRWT
+467 PAADIRWT
-475 KDDSIGPLSTF
+475 KDDSIEPLSTL
-486 RYELTWL
+486 RYEL
-493 NRNGTWKDP
+493 NKNGTLEIKET
-502 KDPKK
+502 KK
-507 GRELHGILYLAC
+507 EDSGSYAC

-551 LKSHSILLKCQAEYD
+551 LKSHSILLKCQSEYD

-573 KLSWRKDGDEL
+573 KLSWRKDGDKL

-590 GGRMILDRDTLFISS
+590 DGRIILDRDTLFISS
-605 VLLEDQGVYTCVGS
+605 VTLEDQGVYTCVAS
-619 TSLDSATAESRLI
+619 TSLDSVTAASQLV

-646 ENQNRSVRLSWRA
+646 ENQNRSVRLSWKA
-659 GSSHNSPVNE
+659 GASHNSPINE

-684 QELTRIPGD
+684 QELTRALGN

-704 VNYQFRVVSVNAVGR
+704 MNYQFRVVSVNAVGR
-719 SQPSKPSLRYSTP
+719 SQPSKPSLRYATP

-753 VMKWEPLKPVERNGP
+753 VMKWEPLKPMERNGP
-768 GLEYKVSWRQRGVR
+768 GLEYKVSWRQRGVEA
-782 TDWNEETVKKHSL
+782 DWNEETVKKHSL
-795 TVRNT
+795 TLRNT

-832 FPDAAPSGVSVDVV
+832 VPDAAPSGVSVDIV

-878 SMLDGKRHHP
+878 NMLDGKRHHP
-888 EKHFLTFVGDRN
+888 EKHSLTFVGDRN
-900 YGMIPGLDPFS
+900 YGMIPGLEPFS
-911 EFRLTVLAYNS
+911 EFRLTVLAYNAK
-922 RGDGPE
+922 GDGPE

-962 LPRKA
+962 LPKKA

-986 VGPVSDVS
+986 IGPLSDVS
-994 VTNRS
+994 ITNRS
-999 TLSWRLSGLSPSTKY
+999 TLSWRLSGLSSSTKY

-1020 CTAKGCGKPV
+1020 CTVKGCGKPV
-1030 TEEGLTVAQ
+1030 TEEGLTMAQ
-1039 GSKGT
+1039 GSKGI
-1044 GRISDA
+1044 GKISEA
-1050 VKPTQKF
+1050 VNPTQKF

-1118 LTLLLLTICFV
+1118 LTLLLLTVCFV

-1173 LQSLNGDIKAT
+1173 LQSINGDIKAT

>member
-1 MEMLLSTK
+1 MEMLLHTK
-9 GITICLFFFVL
+9 RITICLFFFVL

-32 SQLPTIT
+32 AQLPTIT

-63 PHPTFN
+63 PQPTFN

-75 PFDLLS
+75 PFNLLS
-81 DPRIVTSNNSGTF
+81 DPRIITFNNSGTF
-94 VIQNRGIIN
+94 VIQNHGIIT

-110 CFASNVLGTA
+110 CYASNVLGTA

-215 IVQKMPMTLKVSRLK
+215 IVQKMPMTLKVSRFK

-294 VTGNMPKDEPETE
+294 VTGNLPKDKPVTE

-312 LKIDQVSAADE
+312 LKIEQVSAADE
-323 GTYQCTASNPMGRAR
+323 GTYQCTASNPVGRAK

-343 HVEEPPQWLKKPE
+343 HVEEPPRWIKEPE

-375 PEPSIQWKL
+375 PEPTIQWKL
-384 NGMPIDSRTFRGRI
+384 NGMPVDSRTFRGRI
-398 STREISLTNLQLQD
+398 SAREISLTNLQLQD
-412 SAVFQCEATNKHGT
+412 SAVYQCEASNKHGT

-454 GYSAFLHCDIFAS
+454 GYSAFLHCEIFAS
-467 PAADVRWT
+467 PAADIRWT
-475 KDDSIGPLSTF
+475 KDDSIEPLSAL
-486 RYELTWL
+486 RYEL
-493 NRNGTWKDP
+493 NKNGTLEIKET
-502 KDPKK
+502 KK
-507 GRELHGILYLAC
+507 EDSGSYAC

-537 DATKLVVTPKNPRV
+537 DATKIAVTPKNPRV
-551 LKSHSILLKCQAEYD
+551 LKSHSILLKCQSEYD
-566 SHLKHSF
+566 SHLKNSF
-573 KLSWRKDGDEL
+573 KLSWRKDGDQL
-584 PVNSTE
+584 PVNSTQDS
-590 GGRMILDRDTLFISS
+590 RIIMDMDTLFIST
-605 VLLEDQGVYTCVGS
+605 VTLEDQGVYTCVAS
-619 TSLDSATAESRLI
+619 TSLDSVAAESRLI

-646 ENQNRSVRLSWRA
+646 EHQNRSVRLSWRA
-659 GSSHNSPVNE
+659 GASHNSPVNE
-669 SIIEFEEN
+669 SIIEYEESQ
-677 RWEPGRW
+677 WEPGRW
-684 QELTRIPGD
+684 QELTRAPGN

-698 LSLAPY
+698 LTLAPY
-704 VNYQFRVVSVNAVGR
+704 MNYQFRVVSVNAVGR
-719 SQPSKPSLRYSTP
+719 SQPSKPSLRYATP

-753 VMKWEPLKPVERNGP
+753 VMKWEPLKPTERNGP
-768 GLEYKVSWRQRGVR
+768 GLEYKVSWRQRGVE
-782 TDWNEETVKKHSL
+782 TDWNEELVKKHSL
-795 TVRNT
+795 TLRNT

-815 LGSGPEPNVTI
+815 LGAGPEPNVTT

-832 FPDAAPSGVSVDVV
+832 TPDAAPSGVSVDIV

-863 RGHLRGYKVSWWKTK
+863 RGHLSGYKVSWWKTK

-900 YGMIPGLDPFS
+900 YGMIPGLEPFS

-922 RGDGPE
+922 KGDGPE

-936 PEGVPEQPRFLRI
+936 PEGVPEQPRFLKI

-962 LPRKA
+962 LPKKA

-986 VGPVSDVS
+986 IGPLSDIS
-994 VTNRS
+994 VANRS
-999 TLSWRLSGLSPSTKY
+999 TLSWRLSGLSASTKY

-1030 TEEGLTVAQ
+1030 TEEGLTMAQ
-1039 GSKGT
+1039 GT
-1044 GRISDA
+1044 
-1050 VKPTQKF
+1050 
-1057 HPIEAL
+1057 
-1063 EPGTEYTVRLV
+1063 
-1074 TKNWVDNN
+1074 
-1082 SIFEDVIETRGRAYA
+1082 YA

-1108 FIGLMCAIAL
+1108 FIGLMCAVAL

-1173 LQSLNGDIKAT
+1173 LRSINGDIKAT

>member
-1 MEMLLSTK
+1 MEMLLHTK
-9 GITICLFFFVL
+9 RITICLFFFVL

-32 SQLPTIT
+32 AQLPTIT

-63 PHPTFN
+63 PQPTFN

-75 PFDLLS
+75 PFNLLS
-81 DPRIVTSNNSGTF
+81 DPRIITFNNSGTF
-94 VIQNRGIIN
+94 VIQNHGIIT

-110 CFASNVLGTA
+110 CYASNVLGTA

-215 IVQKMPMTLKVSRLK
+215 IVQKMPMTLKVSRFK

-294 VTGNMPKDEPETE
+294 VTGNLPKDKPVTE

-312 LKIDQVSAADE
+312 LKIEQVSAADE
-323 GTYQCTASNPMGRAR
+323 GTYQCTASNPVGRAK

-343 HVEEPPQWLKKPE
+343 HVEEPPRWIKEPE

-375 PEPSIQWKL
+375 PEPTIQWKL
-384 NGMPIDSRTFRGRI
+384 NGMPVDSRTFRGRI
-398 STREISLTNLQLQD
+398 SAREISLTNLQLQD
-412 SAVFQCEATNKHGT
+412 SAVYQCEASNKHGT

-454 GYSAFLHCDIFAS
+454 GYSAFLHCEIFAS
-467 PAADVRWT
+467 PAADIRWT
-475 KDDSIGPLSTF
+475 KDDSIEPLSAL
-486 RYELTWL
+486 RYEL
-493 NRNGTWKDP
+493 NKNGTLEIKET
-502 KDPKK
+502 KK
-507 GRELHGILYLAC
+507 EDSGSYAC

-537 DATKLVVTPKNPRV
+537 DATKIAVTPKNPRV
-551 LKSHSILLKCQAEYD
+551 LKSHSILLKCQSEYD
-566 SHLKHSF
+566 SHLKNSF
-573 KLSWRKDGDEL
+573 KLSWRKDGDQL
-584 PVNSTE
+584 PVNSTQDS
-590 GGRMILDRDTLFISS
+590 RIIMDMDTLFIST
-605 VLLEDQGVYTCVGS
+605 VTLEDQGVYTCVAS
-619 TSLDSATAESRLI
+619 TSLDSVAAESRLI

-646 ENQNRSVRLSWRA
+646 EHQNRSVRLSWRA
-659 GSSHNSPVNE
+659 GASHNSPVNE
-669 SIIEFEEN
+669 SIIEYEESQ
-677 RWEPGRW
+677 WEPGRW
-684 QELTRIPGD
+684 QELTRAPGN

-698 LSLAPY
+698 LTLAPY
-704 VNYQFRVVSVNAVGR
+704 MNYQFRVVSVNAVGR
-719 SQPSKPSLRYSTP
+719 SQPSKPSLRYATP

-753 VMKWEPLKPVERNGP
+753 VMKWEPLKPTERNGP
-768 GLEYKVSWRQRGVR
+768 GLEYKVSWRQRGVE
-782 TDWNEETVKKHSL
+782 TDWNEELVKKHSL
-795 TVRNT
+795 TLRNT

-815 LGSGPEPNVTI
+815 LGAGPEPNVTT

-832 FPDAAPSGVSVDVV
+832 TPDAAPSGVSVDIV

-863 RGHLRGYKVSWWKTK
+863 RGHLSGYKVSWWKTK

-900 YGMIPGLDPFS
+900 YGMIPGLEPFS

-922 RGDGPE
+922 KGDGPE

-936 PEGVPEQPRFLRI
+936 PEGVPEQPRFLKI

-962 LPRKA
+962 LPKKA

-986 VGPVSDVS
+986 IGPLSDIS
-994 VTNRS
+994 VANRS
-999 TLSWRLSGLSPSTKY
+999 TLSWRLSGLSASTKY

-1030 TEEGLTVAQ
+1030 TEEGLTMAQ
-1039 GSKGT
+1039 GSKGI
-1044 GRISDA
+1044 GKISEA
-1050 VKPTQKF
+1050 VNPTQKF

-1063 EPGTEYTVRLV
+1063 DPGTEYTVRLV

-1108 FIGLMCAIAL
+1108 FIGLMCAVAL

-1173 LQSLNGDIKAT
+1173 LRSINGDIKAT

>member
-1 MEMLLSTK
+1 RVMEMLLSTK

-32 SQLPTIT
+32 VQLPTIT

-63 PHPTFN
+63 PQPTFN

-81 DPRIVTSNNSGTF
+81 DPRIVASNNSGTF
-94 VIQNRGIIN
+94 VIQNRGIIT

-120 MSEEIELIVPS
+120 MSKEIELIVPS

-215 IVQKMPMTLKVSRLK
+215 IVQKMPMTLKVSR
-230 HANDSGSPNAA
+230 S
-241 VTKANFIKE
+241 NFIKE

-284 LPTPHLSWVK
+284 LPTPQLSWVK
-294 VTGNMPKDEPETE
+294 VTGNLPRDEPETE

-312 LKIDQVSAADE
+312 LKIDQVTAADE
-323 GTYQCTASNPMGRAR
+323 GTYQCTASNPMGRAK

-343 HVEEPPQWLKKPE
+343 HVEEPPRWIKEPE

-375 PEPSIQWKL
+375 PEPTIQWKL

-398 STREISLTNLQLQD
+398 SAREVSLTNLQLQD
-412 SAVFQCEATNKHGT
+412 SAVYQCEASNKHGT
-426 ILASANVNVLN
+426 ILANANVNVLN

-442 LTSDGENYATVV
+442 LTSDGENYAAVV
-454 GYSAFLHCDIFAS
+454 GYSAFLHCEIFAS
-467 PAADVRWT
+467 PAADIRWT
-475 KDDSIGPLSTF
+475 KDDSIEPLSTL
-486 RYELTWL
+486 RYEL
-493 NRNGTWKDP
+493 NKNGTLEIKET
-502 KDPKK
+502 KK
-507 GRELHGILYLAC
+507 EDSGSYAC

-551 LKSHSILLKCQAEYD
+551 LKSHSILLKCQSEYD

-573 KLSWRKDGDEL
+573 KLSWRKDGDGL

-590 GGRMILDRDTLFISS
+590 ESRIILDRDTLFISS
-605 VLLEDQGVYTCVGS
+605 VTLEDQGVYTCVAS
-619 TSLDSATAESRLI
+619 TSLDSVTAESQLI

-646 ENQNRSVRLSWRA
+646 ENQNRSVRLSWQA
-659 GSSHNSPVNE
+659 GANHNSPVNE

-684 QELTRIPGD
+684 QELTRAPGN

-704 VNYQFRVVSVNAVGR
+704 MNYQFRVVSVNAVGR
-719 SQPSKPSLRYSTP
+719 SQPSKPSLRYATP

-753 VMKWEPLKPVERNGP
+753 VMKWEPLKPMERNGP
-768 GLEYKVSWRQRGVR
+768 GLEYKVSWRQRGVEA
-782 TDWNEETVKKHSL
+782 DWNEETVKKHSL
-795 TVRNT
+795 TLRNT
-800 PTFVPY
+800 PTFAPY

-832 FPDAAPSGVSVDVV
+832 VPDAAPSGVSVDIV

-900 YGMIPGLDPFS
+900 YGMIPGLEPFS
-911 EFRLTVLAYNS
+911 EFRLTVLAYNAK
-922 RGDGPE
+922 GDGPE

-962 LPRKA
+962 LPKKA

-986 VGPVSDVS
+986 IGPLNDVS

-999 TLSWRLSGLSPSTKY
+999 TLSWRLSGLSSSTKY

-1020 CTAKGCGKPV
+1020 CTVKGCGKPV
-1030 TEEGLTVAQ
+1030 TEEGLTMAQ
-1039 GSKGT
+1039 GSKGI
-1044 GRISDA
+1044 GKISEA
-1050 VKPTQKF
+1050 VNPTQKF

-1108 FIGLMCAIAL
+1108 FIGLMCAVAL
-1118 LTLLLLTICFV
+1118 LTLLLLTVCFV

-1173 LQSLNGDIKAT
+1173 LQSINGDIKAT

>member
-215 IVQKMPMTLKVSRLK
+215 IVQKMPMTLKVSR
-230 HANDSGSPNAA
+230 S
-241 VTKANFIKE
+241 NFIKE

-384 NGMPIDSRTFRGRI
+384 NGMPIDSTTFRGRI

-442 LTSDGENYATVV
+442 LTSDGENYAAVV

-475 KDDSIGPLSTF
+475 KDDSIEPLSTF
-486 RYELTWL
+486 RYEL
-493 NRNGTWKDP
+493 NKNGTLEIKDT
-502 KDPKK
+502 KK
-507 GRELHGILYLAC
+507 EDSGSYAC

-566 SHLKHSF
+566 SHLKQSF

-632 VLDVPDPPE
+632 VLDAPDPPE

-768 GLEYKVSWRQRGVR
+768 GLEYKVSWRQQGVR

-878 SMLDGKRHHP
+878 SLLDGKRHHP

-1173 LQSLNGDIKAT
+1173 LRSLNGDIKAT

>member
-1 MEMLLSTK
+1 MEMLLRTK
-9 GITICLFFFVL
+9 RITICLFFFVL

-32 SQLPTIT
+32 AQLPTIT

-63 PHPTFN
+63 PQPTFN

-75 PFDLLS
+75 PFNLLS
-81 DPRIVTSNNSGTF
+81 DPRIITFNNSGTF
-94 VIQNRGIIN
+94 VIQNHGIIT

-110 CFASNVLGTA
+110 CYASNALGTA

-215 IVQKMPMTLKVSRLK
+215 IVQKMPMTLKVSRFK

-294 VTGNMPKDEPETE
+294 VTGNLPKDKPVTE

-312 LKIDQVSAADE
+312 LKIEQVSAADE
-323 GTYQCTASNPMGRAR
+323 GTYQCTASNPVGRAK

-343 HVEEPPQWLKKPE
+343 HVEEPPRWIKEPE

-375 PEPSIQWKL
+375 PEPTIQWKL

-398 STREISLTNLQLQD
+398 SAREISLTNLQLQD
-412 SAVFQCEATNKHGT
+412 SAVYQCEASNKHGT

-454 GYSAFLHCDIFAS
+454 GYSAFLHCEIFAS
-467 PAADVRWT
+467 PAADIRWT
-475 KDDSIGPLSTF
+475 KDDSIEPLSAL
-486 RYELTWL
+486 RYEL
-493 NRNGTWKDP
+493 NKNGTLEIKET
-502 KDPKK
+502 KK
-507 GRELHGILYLAC
+507 EDSGSYAC

-537 DATKLVVTPKNPRV
+537 DATKIVVTPKNPRV
-551 LKSHSILLKCQAEYD
+551 LKSHSILLKCQSEYD
-566 SHLKHSF
+566 SHLKNSF
-573 KLSWRKDGDEL
+573 KLSWRKDGDQL
-584 PVNSTE
+584 PVNSTQDS
-590 GGRMILDRDTLFISS
+590 RIIMDMDTLFIST
-605 VLLEDQGVYTCVGS
+605 VTLEDQGVYTCVAS
-619 TSLDSATAESRLI
+619 TSLDSVAAESRLI

-646 ENQNRSVRLSWRA
+646 EHQNRSVRLSWKA
-659 GSSHNSPVNE
+659 GASHNSPVNE
-669 SIIEFEEN
+669 SIIEYEESQ
-677 RWEPGRW
+677 WEPGRW
-684 QELTRIPGD
+684 QELTRAPGN

-698 LSLAPY
+698 LTLAPY
-704 VNYQFRVVSVNAVGR
+704 MNYQFRVVSVNAVGR
-719 SQPSKPSLRYSTP
+719 SQPSKPSLRYATP

-753 VMKWEPLKPVERNGP
+753 VMKWEPLKPTERNGP
-768 GLEYKVSWRQRGVR
+768 GLEYKVSWRQLGVE
-782 TDWNEETVKKHSL
+782 TDWNEELVKKHSL
-795 TVRNT
+795 TLRNT

-815 LGSGPEPNVTI
+815 LGAGPEPNVTT

-832 FPDAAPSGVSVDVV
+832 TPDAAPSGVSVDIV

-863 RGHLRGYKVSWWKTK
+863 RGHLSGYKVSWWKTK

-900 YGMIPGLDPFS
+900 YGMIPGLEPFS

-922 RGDGPE
+922 KGDGPE

-936 PEGVPEQPRFLRI
+936 PEGVPEQPRFLKI
-949 LNFDKDSVTLSWG
+949 MNFDKDSVTLSWG
-962 LPRKA
+962 LPKKA

-975 LQYQIINETHE
+975 LQYQIINETRE
-986 VGPVSDVS
+986 VGPLSDIS
-994 VTNRS
+994 VANRS
-999 TLSWRLSGLSPSTKY
+999 TLSWRLSGLSASTKY

-1030 TEEGLTVAQ
+1030 TEEGLTMAQ
-1039 GSKGT
+1039 GSKGI
-1044 GRISDA
+1044 GKISEA
-1050 VKPTQKF
+1050 VNPTQKF

-1063 EPGTEYTVRLV
+1063 DPGTEYTVRLV

-1108 FIGLMCAIAL
+1108 FIGLMCAVAL
-1118 LTLLLLTICFV
+1118 LTLMLLTVCFV

-1140 EKEDLHPDP
+1140 EKEDLNPDP

-1173 LQSLNGDIKAT
+1173 LRSINGDIKAT

-1209 AYSGSKEKGSVES
+1209 AYSGSKEKGLVES
-1222 TGSSTATFPLHA
+1222 TGSCSTATFPLYA

>member
-384 NGMPIDSRTFRGRI
+384 NGMPIDSTTFRGRI

-442 LTSDGENYATVV
+442 LTSDGENYAAVV

-475 KDDSIGPLSTF
+475 KDDSIEPLSTF
-486 RYELTWL
+486 RYEL
-493 NRNGTWKDP
+493 NKNGTLEIKDT
-502 KDPKK
+502 KK
-507 GRELHGILYLAC
+507 EDSGSYAC

-566 SHLKHSF
+566 SHLKQSF

-632 VLDVPDPPE
+632 VLDAPDPPE

-768 GLEYKVSWRQRGVR
+768 GLEYKVSWRQQGVR

-878 SMLDGKRHHP
+878 SLLDGKRHHP

-1173 LQSLNGDIKAT
+1173 LRSLNGDIKAT

>member
-1 MEMLLSTK
+1 MEMLLHTK
-9 GITICLFFFVL
+9 RITICLFFFVL

-32 SQLPTIT
+32 AQLPTIT

-63 PHPTFN
+63 PQPTFN

-75 PFDLLS
+75 PFNLLS
-81 DPRIVTSNNSGTF
+81 DPRIITFNNSGTF
-94 VIQNRGIIN
+94 VIQNHGIIT

-110 CFASNVLGTA
+110 CYASNVLGTA

-215 IVQKMPMTLKVSRLK
+215 IVQKMPMTLKVSR
-230 HANDSGSPNAA
+230 S
-241 VTKANFIKE
+241 NFIKE

-294 VTGNMPKDEPETE
+294 VTGNLPKDKPVTE

-312 LKIDQVSAADE
+312 LKIEQVSAADE
-323 GTYQCTASNPMGRAR
+323 GTYQCTASNPVGRAK

-343 HVEEPPQWLKKPE
+343 HVEEPPRWIKEPE

-375 PEPSIQWKL
+375 PEPTIQWKL
-384 NGMPIDSRTFRGRI
+384 NGMPVDSRTFRGRI
-398 STREISLTNLQLQD
+398 SAREISLTNLQLQD
-412 SAVFQCEATNKHGT
+412 SAVYQCEASNKHGT

-454 GYSAFLHCDIFAS
+454 GYSAFLHCEIFAS
-467 PAADVRWT
+467 PAADIRWT
-475 KDDSIGPLSTF
+475 KDDSIEPLSAL
-486 RYELTWL
+486 RYEL
-493 NRNGTWKDP
+493 NKNGTLEIKET
-502 KDPKK
+502 KK
-507 GRELHGILYLAC
+507 EDSGSYAC

-537 DATKLVVTPKNPRV
+537 DATKIAVTPKNPRV
-551 LKSHSILLKCQAEYD
+551 LKSHSILLKCQSEYD
-566 SHLKHSF
+566 SHLKNSF
-573 KLSWRKDGDEL
+573 KLSWRKDGDQL
-584 PVNSTE
+584 PVNSTQDS
-590 GGRMILDRDTLFISS
+590 RIIMDMDTLFIST
-605 VLLEDQGVYTCVGS
+605 VTLEDQGVYTCVAS
-619 TSLDSATAESRLI
+619 TSLDSVAAESRLI

-646 ENQNRSVRLSWRA
+646 EHQNRSVRLSWRA
-659 GSSHNSPVNE
+659 GASHNSPVNE
-669 SIIEFEEN
+669 SIIEYEESQ
-677 RWEPGRW
+677 WEPGRW
-684 QELTRIPGD
+684 QELTRAPGN

-698 LSLAPY
+698 LTLAPY
-704 VNYQFRVVSVNAVGR
+704 MNYQFRVVSVNAVGR
-719 SQPSKPSLRYSTP
+719 SQPSKPSLRYATP

-753 VMKWEPLKPVERNGP
+753 VMKWEPLKPTERNGP
-768 GLEYKVSWRQRGVR
+768 GLEYKVSWRQRGVE
-782 TDWNEETVKKHSL
+782 TDWNEELVKKHSL
-795 TVRNT
+795 TLRNT

-815 LGSGPEPNVTI
+815 LGAGPEPNVTT

-832 FPDAAPSGVSVDVV
+832 TPDAAPSGVSVDIV

-863 RGHLRGYKVSWWKTK
+863 RGHLSGYKVSWWKTK

-900 YGMIPGLDPFS
+900 YGMIPGLEPFS

-922 RGDGPE
+922 KGDGPE

-936 PEGVPEQPRFLRI
+936 PEGVPEQPRFLKI

-962 LPRKA
+962 LPKKA

-986 VGPVSDVS
+986 IGPLSDIS
-994 VTNRS
+994 VANRS
-999 TLSWRLSGLSPSTKY
+999 TLSWRLSGLSASTKY

-1030 TEEGLTVAQ
+1030 TEEGLTMAQ
-1039 GSKGT
+1039 GSKGI
-1044 GRISDA
+1044 GKISEA
-1050 VKPTQKF
+1050 VNPTQKF

-1063 EPGTEYTVRLV
+1063 DPGTEYTVRLV

-1108 FIGLMCAIAL
+1108 FIGLMCAVAL

-1173 LQSLNGDIKAT
+1173 LRSINGDIKAT

>member
-1 MEMLLSTK
+1 RVMEMLLSTK
-9 GITICLFFFVL
+9 GIAICLFFFVL

-32 SQLPTIT
+32 VQLPTIT

-63 PHPTFN
+63 PQPTFN

-81 DPRIVTSNNSGTF
+81 DPRIVASNNSGTF
-94 VIQNRGIIN
+94 VIQNRGIIT

-120 MSEEIELIVPS
+120 MSKEIELIVPS

-215 IVQKMPMTLKVSRLK
+215 IVQKMPMTLKVSR
-230 HANDSGSPNAA
+230 S
-241 VTKANFIKE
+241 NFIKE

-294 VTGNMPKDEPETE
+294 VTGNLPRVEPETE

-312 LKIDQVSAADE
+312 LKIDQVTAADE
-323 GTYQCTASNPMGRAR
+323 GTYQCTASNPMGRAK

-343 HVEEPPQWLKKPE
+343 HVEEPPRWIKEPE

-375 PEPSIQWKL
+375 PEPTIQWKL
-384 NGMPIDSRTFRGRI
+384 NGMPVDSRTFRGRI
-398 STREISLTNLQLQD
+398 SAREVSLTNLQLQD
-412 SAVFQCEATNKHGT
+412 SAVYQCEASNKHGT
-426 ILASANVNVLN
+426 ILANANVNVLN

-454 GYSAFLHCDIFAS
+454 GYSAFLHCEIFAS
-467 PAADVRWT
+467 PAADIRWT
-475 KDDSIGPLSTF
+475 KDDSIEPLSTL
-486 RYELTWL
+486 RYEL
-493 NRNGTWKDP
+493 NKNGTLEIKET
-502 KDPKK
+502 KK
-507 GRELHGILYLAC
+507 EDSGSYAC

-551 LKSHSILLKCQAEYD
+551 LKSHSILLKCQSEYD

-573 KLSWRKDGDEL
+573 KLSWRKDGDGL

-590 GGRMILDRDTLFISS
+590 DGRIILDRDTLFISS
-605 VLLEDQGVYTCVGS
+605 VTLEDQGVYTCVAS
-619 TSLDSATAESRLI
+619 TSLDSVAAESQLI

-646 ENQNRSVRLSWRA
+646 ENQNRSVRLSWQA
-659 GSSHNSPVNE
+659 GASHNSPVNE

-684 QELTRIPGD
+684 QELTRAPGN

-704 VNYQFRVVSVNAVGR
+704 MNYQFRVVSVNAVGR
-719 SQPSKPSLRYSTP
+719 SQPSKPSLRYATP

-768 GLEYKVSWRQRGVR
+768 GLEYKVSWRQRGVEA
-782 TDWNEETVKKHSL
+782 DWNEEMVKKHSL
-795 TVRNT
+795 TLRNT

-832 FPDAAPSGVSVDVV
+832 VPDAAPSGVSVDIV

-888 EKHFLTFVGDRN
+888 EKHFLTFIGDRN
-900 YGMIPGLDPFS
+900 YGMIPGLEPFS
-911 EFRLTVLAYNS
+911 EFRLTVLAYNAK
-922 RGDGPE
+922 GDGPE

-962 LPRKA
+962 LPKRA

-986 VGPVSDVS
+986 IGPLNDVS

-999 TLSWRLSGLSPSTKY
+999 TLSWRLSGLSSSTKY

-1020 CTAKGCGKPV
+1020 CTVKGCGKPV
-1030 TEEGLTVAQ
+1030 TEEGLTMAQ
-1039 GSKGT
+1039 GSKGI
-1044 GRISDA
+1044 GKISEA
-1050 VKPTQKF
+1050 VNPTQKF
-1057 HPIEAL
+1057 HPVEAL

-1118 LTLLLLTICFV
+1118 LTLLLLTVCFV

-1173 LQSLNGDIKAT
+1173 LHSINGDIKAT

>member
-63 PHPTFN
+63 PQPTFN

-75 PFDLLS
+75 PFNLSS

-191 FANVEENDSRSDY
+191 FANVEESDSRSDY

-294 VTGNMPKDEPETE
+294 VTENMPKDEPETE
-307 NFGKI
+307 NFGKM
-312 LKIDQVSAADE
+312 LKIDQVTAADE

-343 HVEEPPQWLKKPE
+343 RVEEPPQWLKKPE

-361 VGTNL
+361 VGANL

-384 NGMPIDSRTFRGRI
+384 NGMPIDGRTFRGRV

-442 LTSDGENYATVV
+442 LTPDEENYATVV

-475 KDDSIGPLSTF
+475 KDDSIEPLSTF
-486 RYELTWL
+486 HYEL
-493 NRNGTWKDP
+493 NKNGTLEIRDA
-502 KDPKK
+502 KK
-507 GRELHGILYLAC
+507 EDSGSYAC
-519 WAANS
+519 WASNS

-590 GGRMILDRDTLFISS
+590 GGRIILDRDTLFISS
-605 VLLEDQGVYTCVGS
+605 VLLEDQGVYRCVAS
-619 TSLDSATAESRLI
+619 TALDSAEAETQLI

-646 ENQNRSVRLSWRA
+646 ENQNRSVRLSWKA
-659 GSSHNSPVNE
+659 GASHNSPVNE

-677 RWEPGRW
+677 RWEPERW
-684 QELTRIPGD
+684 QELSRVPGN

-719 SQPSKPSLRYSTP
+719 SQPSTPSLRYATP

-753 VMKWEPLKPVERNGP
+753 VMKWEPLKPMERNGP
-768 GLEYKVSWRQRGVR
+768 GLEYKVSWRQRGVE
-782 TDWNEETVKKHSL
+782 TDWNEELVKKHSL
-795 TVRNT
+795 SVRNV

-815 LGSGPEPNVTI
+815 LGSGPEPNITI

-832 FPDAAPSGVSVDVV
+832 IPDAAPSGVSVEVV

-863 RGHLRGYKVSWWKTK
+863 RGHLRGYKVSWWRTR

-900 YGMIPGLDPFS
+900 SGMIPGLEPFS
-911 EFRLTVLAYNS
+911 EFHLTVLAFNS

-962 LPRKA
+962 LPKKA

-986 VGPVSDVS
+986 VGAVSNVS
-994 VTNRS
+994 IANHS
-999 TLSWRLSGLSPSTKY
+999 ALSWRLAGLSPSTKY
-1014 KFYVKA
+1014 KFYIKA
-1020 CTAKGCGKPV
+1020 CTAKGCGKAA
-1030 TEEGLTVAQ
+1030 TEEGLTLAQ
-1039 GSKGT
+1039 GT
-1044 GRISDA
+1044 
-1050 VKPTQKF
+1050 
-1057 HPIEAL
+1057 
-1063 EPGTEYTVRLV
+1063 
-1074 TKNWVDNN
+1074 
-1082 SIFEDVIETRGRAYA
+1082 YA
-1097 GIYDGISTQGW
+1097 GIYEGISTQGW

-1184 ESADSLVDYG
+1184 GSADSLVDYG

>member
-1 MEMLLSTK
+1 MILS
-9 GITICLFFFVL
+9 G
-20 SLAAAIEIPLSV
+20 SV

-63 PHPTFN
+63 PQPTFN

-191 FANVEENDSRSDY
+191 FANVEEHDSRSDY

-215 IVQKMPMTLKVSRLK
+215 IVQKMPMTLKVSR
-230 HANDSGSPNAA
+230 S
-241 VTKANFIKE
+241 NFIKE

-294 VTGNMPKDEPETE
+294 VTGNMPKEEPETE

-312 LKIDQVSAADE
+312 LKIDQVTAADE

-454 GYSAFLHCDIFAS
+454 GYSAFLRCDIFAS

-475 KDDSIGPLSTF
+475 KDESIEPLSTF
-486 RYELTWL
+486 RYELSK
-493 NRNGTWKDP
+493 NGTLEIKDT
-502 KDPKK
+502 KK
-507 GRELHGILYLAC
+507 EDSGSYAC

-524 VGKRAIT
+524 VGKTAIT

-537 DATKLVVTPKNPRV
+537 
-551 LKSHSILLKCQAEYD
+551 
-566 SHLKHSF
+566 
-573 KLSWRKDGDEL
+573 
-584 PVNSTE
+584 
-590 GGRMILDRDTLFISS
+590 
-605 VLLEDQGVYTCVGS
+605 
-619 TSLDSATAESRLI
+619 
-632 VLDVPDPPE
+632 DVPDPPE

-669 SIIEFEEN
+669 SIVEFEEN

-684 QELTRIPGD
+684 QELTRIPGN
-693 DTTAL
+693 DTTAV
-698 LSLAPY
+698 LSLSPY

-768 GLEYKVSWRQRGVR
+768 GLEYKVSWRQQGVR

-806 EIKVQAVNN
+806 EIKVQAVND

-832 FPDAAPSGVSVDVV
+832 FPDAAPLGVSVNVV
-846 NSTLVKVF
+846 NSTLVKVY

-888 EKHFLTFVGDRN
+888 EKHFLTFVGDRS

-911 EFRLTVLAYNS
+911 EFHLTVLAYNS

-962 LPRKA
+962 LPKKA

-994 VTNRS
+994 LTNLS

-1020 CTAKGCGKPV
+1020 CTAKGCGKPI
-1030 TEEGLTVAQ
+1030 TEEGLTMAQ
-1039 GSKGT
+1039 GT
-1044 GRISDA
+1044 
-1050 VKPTQKF
+1050 
-1057 HPIEAL
+1057 
-1063 EPGTEYTVRLV
+1063 
-1074 TKNWVDNN
+1074 
-1082 SIFEDVIETRGRAYA
+1082 YA

>member
-1 MEMLLSTK
+1 MEMLLRTK
-9 GITICLFFFVL
+9 RITICLFFFVL

-32 SQLPTIT
+32 AQLPTIT

-63 PHPTFN
+63 PQPTFN

-75 PFDLLS
+75 PFNLLS
-81 DPRIVTSNNSGTF
+81 DPRIITFNNSGTF
-94 VIQNRGIIN
+94 VIQNHGIIT

-110 CFASNVLGTA
+110 CYASNALGTA

-215 IVQKMPMTLKVSRLK
+215 IVQKMPMTLKVSRFK

-294 VTGNMPKDEPETE
+294 VTGNLPKDKPVTE

-312 LKIDQVSAADE
+312 LKIEQVSAADE
-323 GTYQCTASNPMGRAR
+323 GTYQCTASNPVGRAK

-343 HVEEPPQWLKKPE
+343 HVEEPPRWIKEPE

-375 PEPSIQWKL
+375 PEPTIQWKL
-384 NGMPIDSRTFRGRI
+384 NGMPIDSKTFRGRI
-398 STREISLTNLQLQD
+398 SAREISLTNLQLQD
-412 SAVFQCEATNKHGT
+412 SAVYQCEASNKHGT

-454 GYSAFLHCDIFAS
+454 GYSAFLHCEIFAS
-467 PAADVRWT
+467 PAADIRWT
-475 KDDSIGPLSTF
+475 KDDSIEPLSAL
-486 RYELTWL
+486 RYEL
-493 NRNGTWKDP
+493 NKNGTLEIKET
-502 KDPKK
+502 KK
-507 GRELHGILYLAC
+507 EDSGSYAC

-537 DATKLVVTPKNPRV
+537 DATKIVVTPKNPRV
-551 LKSHSILLKCQAEYD
+551 LKSHSILLKCQSEYD
-566 SHLKHSF
+566 SHLKNSF
-573 KLSWRKDGDEL
+573 KLSWRKDGDQL
-584 PVNSTE
+584 PVNSTQDS
-590 GGRMILDRDTLFISS
+590 RIIMDMDTLFIST
-605 VLLEDQGVYTCVGS
+605 VTLEDQGVYTCVAS
-619 TSLDSATAESRLI
+619 TSLDSVAAESRLI

-646 ENQNRSVRLSWRA
+646 EHQNRSVRLSWKA
-659 GSSHNSPVNE
+659 GASHNSPVNE
-669 SIIEFEEN
+669 SIIEYEESQ
-677 RWEPGRW
+677 WEPGRW
-684 QELTRIPGD
+684 QELTRAPGN

-698 LSLAPY
+698 LTLAPY
-704 VNYQFRVVSVNAVGR
+704 MNYQFRVVSVNAVGR
-719 SQPSKPSLRYSTP
+719 SQPSKPSLRYATP

-753 VMKWEPLKPVERNGP
+753 VMKWEPLKPTERNGP
-768 GLEYKVSWRQRGVR
+768 GLEYKVSWRQLGVE
-782 TDWNEETVKKHSL
+782 TDWNEELVKKHSL
-795 TVRNT
+795 TLRNT

-815 LGSGPEPNVTI
+815 LGAGPEPNVTT

-832 FPDAAPSGVSVDVV
+832 TPDAAPSGVSVDIV

-863 RGHLRGYKVSWWKTK
+863 RGHLSGYKVSWWKTK

-900 YGMIPGLDPFS
+900 YGMIPGLEPFS

-922 RGDGPE
+922 KGDGPE

-936 PEGVPEQPRFLRI
+936 PEGVPEQPHFLKI
-949 LNFDKDSVTLSWG
+949 MNFDKDSVTLSWG
-962 LPRKA
+962 LPKKA

-975 LQYQIINETHE
+975 LQYQIINETRE
-986 VGPVSDVS
+986 VGPLSDIS
-994 VTNRS
+994 VANRS
-999 TLSWRLSGLSPSTKY
+999 TLSWRLSGLSASTKY

-1030 TEEGLTVAQ
+1030 TEEGLTMAQ
-1039 GSKGT
+1039 GSKGI
-1044 GRISDA
+1044 GKISEA
-1050 VKPTQKF
+1050 VNPTQKF

-1063 EPGTEYTVRLV
+1063 DPGTEYTVRLV

-1108 FIGLMCAIAL
+1108 FIGLMCAVAL
-1118 LTLLLLTICFV
+1118 LTLMLLTVCFV

-1140 EKEDLHPDP
+1140 EKEDLNPDP

-1173 LQSLNGDIKAT
+1173 LRSINGDIKAT

-1209 AYSGSKEKGSVES
+1209 AYSGSKEKGLVES
-1222 TGSSTATFPLHA
+1222 TGSCSTATFPLYA

>member
-1 MEMLLSTK
+1 MLLRTK
-9 GITICLFFFVL
+9 RITICLFFFVL

-32 SQLPTIT
+32 AQLPTIT

-63 PHPTFN
+63 PQPTFN

-75 PFDLLS
+75 PFNLLS
-81 DPRIVTSNNSGTF
+81 DPRIITFNNSGTF
-94 VIQNRGIIN
+94 VIQNHGIIT

-110 CFASNVLGTA
+110 CYASNALGTA

-215 IVQKMPMTLKVSRLK
+215 IVQKMPMTLKVSRFK

-294 VTGNMPKDEPETE
+294 VTGNLPKDKPVTE

-312 LKIDQVSAADE
+312 LKIEQVSAADE
-323 GTYQCTASNPMGRAR
+323 GTYQCTASNPVGRAK

-343 HVEEPPQWLKKPE
+343 HVEEPPRWIKEPE

-375 PEPSIQWKL
+375 PEPTIQWKL

-398 STREISLTNLQLQD
+398 SAREISLTNLQLQD
-412 SAVFQCEATNKHGT
+412 SAVYQCEASNKHGT

-454 GYSAFLHCDIFAS
+454 GYSAFLHCEIFAS
-467 PAADVRWT
+467 PAADIRWT
-475 KDDSIGPLSTF
+475 KDDSIEPLSAL
-486 RYELTWL
+486 RYEL
-493 NRNGTWKDP
+493 NKNGTLEIKET
-502 KDPKK
+502 KK
-507 GRELHGILYLAC
+507 EDSGSYAC

-537 DATKLVVTPKNPRV
+537 DATKIVVTPKNPRV
-551 LKSHSILLKCQAEYD
+551 LKSHSILLKCQSEYD
-566 SHLKHSF
+566 SHLKNSF
-573 KLSWRKDGDEL
+573 KLSWRKDGDQL
-584 PVNSTE
+584 PVNSTQDS
-590 GGRMILDRDTLFISS
+590 RIIMDMDTLFIST
-605 VLLEDQGVYTCVGS
+605 VTLEDQGVYTCVAS
-619 TSLDSATAESRLI
+619 TSLDSVAAESRLI

-646 ENQNRSVRLSWRA
+646 EHQNRSVRLSWKA
-659 GSSHNSPVNE
+659 GASHNSPVNE
-669 SIIEFEEN
+669 SIIEYEESQ
-677 RWEPGRW
+677 WEPGRW
-684 QELTRIPGD
+684 QELTRALGN

-698 LSLAPY
+698 LTLAPY
-704 VNYQFRVVSVNAVGR
+704 MNYQFRVVSVNAVGR
-719 SQPSKPSLRYSTP
+719 SQPSKPSLRYATP

-753 VMKWEPLKPVERNGP
+753 VMKWEPLKPTERNGP
-768 GLEYKVSWRQRGVR
+768 GLEYKVSWRQLGVE
-782 TDWNEETVKKHSL
+782 TDWNEELVKKHSL
-795 TVRNT
+795 TLRNT

-815 LGSGPEPNVTI
+815 LGAGPEPNVTT

-832 FPDAAPSGVSVDVV
+832 TPDAAPSGVSVDIV

-863 RGHLRGYKVSWWKTK
+863 RGHLSGYKVSWWKTK

-900 YGMIPGLDPFS
+900 YGMIPGLEPFS

-922 RGDGPE
+922 KGDGPE

-936 PEGVPEQPRFLRI
+936 PEGVPEQPHFLKI
-949 LNFDKDSVTLSWG
+949 MNFDKDSVTLSWG
-962 LPRKA
+962 LPKKA

-975 LQYQIINETHE
+975 LQYQIINETRE
-986 VGPVSDVS
+986 VGPLSDIS
-994 VTNRS
+994 VANRS
-999 TLSWRLSGLSPSTKY
+999 TLSWRLSGLSASTKY

-1030 TEEGLTVAQ
+1030 TEEGLTMAQ
-1039 GSKGT
+1039 GT
-1044 GRISDA
+1044 
-1050 VKPTQKF
+1050 
-1057 HPIEAL
+1057 
-1063 EPGTEYTVRLV
+1063 
-1074 TKNWVDNN
+1074 
-1082 SIFEDVIETRGRAYA
+1082 YA

-1108 FIGLMCAIAL
+1108 FIGLMCAVAL
-1118 LTLLLLTICFV
+1118 LTLMLLTVCFV

-1140 EKEDLHPDP
+1140 EKEDLNPDP

-1173 LQSLNGDIKAT
+1173 LRSINGDIKAT

-1209 AYSGSKEKGSVES
+1209 AYSGSKEKGLVES
-1222 TGSSTATFPLHA
+1222 TGSCSTATFPLYA

>member
-1 MEMLLSTK
+1 RVMEMLLSTK
-9 GITICLFFFVL
+9 GITTCLFFSVL

-48 PFDEDFTIKCEARGN
+48 PFDEDFTLRCEARGN
-63 PHPTFN
+63 PQPTFN

-81 DPRIVTSNNSGTF
+81 DRRVVTSNNSGTF
-94 VIQNRGIIN
+94 VIQNRGIISS
-103 NFQGKYR
+103 FQGKYR

-131 VPKFPKEKIEPLDVE
+131 VPKFPKEKIEPLHVE

-153 HCNPPKGI
+153 QCNPPKGI

-176 PQDERVSMSLKGDLY
+176 PQDERVSVSMQGDLY
-191 FANVEENDSRSDY
+191 FANVEESDSRSDY
-204 CCFAAFPRLRT
+204 CCFAAFPMLRT
-215 IVQKMPMTLKVSRLK
+215 IVQKMPMTLKVSR
-230 HANDSGSPNAA
+230 S
-241 VTKANFIKE
+241 NFIKE

-294 VTGNMPKDEPETE
+294 VMGNMPKDRAKTD
-307 NFGKI
+307 NFEKR
-312 LKIDQVSAADE
+312 LKIEEVTAADE
-323 GTYQCTASNPMGRAR
+323 GLYQCTASNPMGRAR

-361 VGTNL
+361 VGANL

-375 PEPSIQWKL
+375 PEPSIRWKL

-426 ILASANVNVLN
+426 ILASANVDVLN

-475 KDDSIGPLSTF
+475 KDDSVEPLSTF
-486 RYELTWL
+486 RYEL
-493 NRNGTWKDP
+493 NKNGTLEIKHT
-502 KDPKK
+502 KK
-507 GRELHGILYLAC
+507 EDSGSYAC

-524 VGKRAIT
+524 VGKGAIT

-537 DATKLVVTPKNPRV
+537 DATKVVVTPKSPRV
-551 LKSHSILLKCQAEYD
+551 LKAHSVLLRCQAEHD
-566 SHLKHSF
+566 PHLERGF
-573 KLSWRKDGDEL
+573 QLSWRKDGEEL
-584 PVNSTE
+584 PTNATE
-590 GGRMILDRDTLFISS
+590 GGRIILDRDTLFISS
-605 VLLEDQGVYTCVGS
+605 VVLEDEGVYTCVAS
-619 TSLDSATAESRLI
+619 TSLDSATAESQLI

-669 SIIEFEEN
+669 SIVEFEEN

-684 QELTRIPGD
+684 QELTRVPGNA
-693 DTTAL
+693 TTAL
-698 LSLAPY
+698 LALAPY

-719 SQPSKPSLRYSTP
+719 SQPSRPSLRYGTP

-753 VMKWEPLKPVERNGP
+753 VMKWEPLKPLERNGP
-768 GLEYKVSWRQRGVR
+768 GLEYRVSWRQQGLH
-782 TDWNEETVKKHSL
+782 TDWSEETVKKHSL

-806 EIKVQAVNN
+806 EIKVQAVNH
-815 LGSGPEPNVTI
+815 LGAGPEPNVTV

-832 FPDAAPSGVSVDVV
+832 
-846 NSTLVKVF
+846 
-854 WFGIPRDRV
+854 
-863 RGHLRGYKVSWWKTK
+863 
-878 SMLDGKRHHP
+878 
-888 EKHFLTFVGDRN
+888 
-900 YGMIPGLDPFS
+900 
-911 EFRLTVLAYNS
+911 
-922 RGDGPE
+922 
-928 SSPVVFET
+928 
-936 PEGVPEQPRFLRI
+936 
-949 LNFDKDSVTLSWG
+949 
-962 LPRKA
+962 
-967 NGHLTGYI
+967 
-975 LQYQIINETHE
+975 
-986 VGPVSDVS
+986 
-994 VTNRS
+994 
-999 TLSWRLSGLSPSTKY
+999 
-1014 KFYVKA
+1014 
-1020 CTAKGCGKPV
+1020 
-1030 TEEGLTVAQ
+1030 
-1039 GSKGT
+1039 
-1044 GRISDA
+1044 
-1050 VKPTQKF
+1050 
-1057 HPIEAL
+1057 
-1063 EPGTEYTVRLV
+1063 
-1074 TKNWVDNN
+1074 
-1082 SIFEDVIETRGRAYA
+1082 
-1097 GIYDGISTQGW
+1097 
-1108 FIGLMCAIAL
+1108 
-1118 LTLLLLTICFV
+1118 
-1129 RRNKGGKYSVK
+1129 
-1140 EKEDLHPDP
+1140 
-1149 EAQSIKDEIFGEYS
+1149 
-1163 DSDEKPLKGS
+1163 
-1173 LQSLNGDIKAT
+1173 
-1184 ESADSLVDYG
+1184 
-1194 EGEHGMFNEDGSFIG
+1194 
-1209 AYSGSKEKGSVES
+1209 
-1222 TGSSTATFPLHA
+1222 

>member
-9 GITICLFFFVL
+9 RITICLFFFVL

-32 SQLPTIT
+32 AQLPTIT
-39 EQSHTQVAY
+39 NQSDTQVAY
-48 PFDEDFTIKCEARGN
+48 PFDEDFTIKCEAKGN
-63 PHPTFN
+63 PQPTFN

-75 PFDLLS
+75 PFNLLS
-81 DPRIVTSNNSGTF
+81 DPRILTFNNSGTF
-94 VIQNRGIIN
+94 VIQNRGIIT

-110 CFASNVLGTA
+110 CYASNALGTA

-215 IVQKMPMTLKVSRLK
+215 IVQKMPMTLKVSRFK

-250 RKPKLLIPPESAGS
+250 RKPKLLIPPESSGS

-284 LPTPHLSWVK
+284 LPTPHLNWVK
-294 VTGNMPKDEPETE
+294 VTGSLPKDKPVTE
-307 NFGKI
+307 NYGKI
-312 LKIDQVSAADE
+312 LKIEQVSAADE
-323 GTYQCTASNPMGRAR
+323 GTYQCTASNSVGRAK

-343 HVEEPPQWLKKPE
+343 HVEEPPQWIKKPE

-366 VLLCEAIGN
+366 VLLCEAFGN
-375 PEPSIQWKL
+375 PEPTIEWKL

-398 STREISLTNLQLQD
+398 SAREISLTNLQLQD
-412 SAVFQCEATNKHGT
+412 SAVYQCEASNKHGT

-454 GYSAFLHCDIFAS
+454 GYSAFLHCEIFAS
-467 PAADVRWT
+467 PVADIRWT
-475 KDDSIGPLSTF
+475 KDDSIEPLSAL
-486 RYELTWL
+486 RYEL
-493 NRNGTWKDP
+493 NKNGTLEIKDTR
-502 KDPKK
+502 KEDS
-507 GRELHGILYLAC
+507 GSYAC

-537 DATKLVVTPKNPRV
+537 DATKLLVTPKNPQV
-551 LKSHSILLKCQAEYD
+551 LKSHSILLKCQSEYD
-566 SHLKHSF
+566 SHLKRSF

-584 PVNSTE
+584 PVNRTE
-590 GGRMILDRDTLFISS
+590 DGRLIMDMDTLFISS
-605 VLLEDQGVYTCVGS
+605 VTLEDQGVYTCLAS
-619 TSLDSATAESRLI
+619 TSLDSVTAESRLI

-646 ENQNRSVRLSWRA
+646 ENQNRSVRLSWKA
-659 GSSHNSPVNE
+659 GASHNSPINE
-669 SIIEFEEN
+669 SIIEYEES
-677 RWEPGRW
+677 RWEPGKW
-684 QELTRIPGD
+684 QELTRTTGSE
-693 DTTAL
+693 TTAV

-704 VNYQFRVVSVNAVGR
+704 MNYQFRVTSVNAVGR
-719 SQPSKPSLRYSTP
+719 SHASKPSLRYATP

-768 GLEYKVSWRQRGVR
+768 GLEYKVSWRQQGVEA
-782 TDWNEETVKKHSL
+782 DWNEEMVKKHSL

-815 LGSGPEPNVTI
+815 LGSGPEPNVTT

-832 FPDAAPSGVSVDVV
+832 IPDAAPSSVSVDTV

-888 EKHFLTFVGDRN
+888 EKHFLSFTGDRN
-900 YGMIPGLDPFS
+900 YGMIPGLEPFS
-911 EFRLTVLAYNS
+911 EFHLTVLAYNAK
-922 RGDGPE
+922 GDGPE

-962 LPRKA
+962 LPKKA
-967 NGHLTGYI
+967 NGHLTGYV
-975 LQYQIINETHE
+975 LQYQMINETHE
-986 VGPVSDVS
+986 IGPLNDVS
-994 VTNRS
+994 ITNHS
-999 TLSWRLSGLSPSTKY
+999 ALSWRLSNLSSSTKY
-1014 KFYVKA
+1014 KFYVRA
-1020 CTAKGCGKPV
+1020 CTVKGCGKPV
-1030 TEEGLTVAQ
+1030 TEEGLTMAQ
-1039 GSKGT
+1039 GT
-1044 GRISDA
+1044 
-1050 VKPTQKF
+1050 
-1057 HPIEAL
+1057 
-1063 EPGTEYTVRLV
+1063 
-1074 TKNWVDNN
+1074 
-1082 SIFEDVIETRGRAYA
+1082 YA

-1118 LTLLLLTICFV
+1118 LTLLLLTVCFV

-1149 EAQSIKDEIFGEYS
+1149 EAQSIKDEIFGEYR
-1163 DSDEKPLKGS
+1163 KL
-1173 LQSLNGDIKAT
+1173 
-1184 ESADSLVDYG
+1184 Y
-1194 EGEHGMFNEDGSFIG
+1194 F
-1209 AYSGSKEKGSVES
+1209 
-1222 TGSSTATFPLHA
+1222 GSSTHFKRKMQQMGPENCPLPCEVKMPLSLRYRRLDIGSAHWNGSLKSSLAFTSCFSSPFTFSPFSFAPSFQRQIEERAQTKTQEWFSLGFPFSTSFVKHRLMYMENSDST

>member
-1 MEMLLSTK
+1 MEMLLRTK
-9 GITICLFFFVL
+9 RITICLFFFVL

-32 SQLPTIT
+32 AQLPTIT

-63 PHPTFN
+63 PQPTFN

-75 PFDLLS
+75 PFNLLS
-81 DPRIVTSNNSGTF
+81 DPRIITFNNSGTF
-94 VIQNRGIIN
+94 VIQNHGIIT

-110 CFASNVLGTA
+110 CYASNALGTA

-215 IVQKMPMTLKVSRLK
+215 IVQKMPMTLKVSR
-230 HANDSGSPNAA
+230 S
-241 VTKANFIKE
+241 NFIKE

-294 VTGNMPKDEPETE
+294 VTGNLPKDKPVTE

-312 LKIDQVSAADE
+312 LKIEQVSAADE
-323 GTYQCTASNPMGRAR
+323 GTYQCTASNPVGRAK

-343 HVEEPPQWLKKPE
+343 HVEEPPRWIKEPE

-375 PEPSIQWKL
+375 PEPTIQWKL

-398 STREISLTNLQLQD
+398 SAREISLTNLQLQD
-412 SAVFQCEATNKHGT
+412 SAVYQCEASNKHGT

-454 GYSAFLHCDIFAS
+454 GYSAFLHCEIFAS
-467 PAADVRWT
+467 PAADIRWT
-475 KDDSIGPLSTF
+475 KDDSIEPLSAL
-486 RYELTWL
+486 RYEL
-493 NRNGTWKDP
+493 NKNGTLEIKET
-502 KDPKK
+502 KK
-507 GRELHGILYLAC
+507 EDSGSYAC

-537 DATKLVVTPKNPRV
+537 DATKIVVTPKNPRV
-551 LKSHSILLKCQAEYD
+551 LKSHSILLKCQSEYD
-566 SHLKHSF
+566 SHLKNSF
-573 KLSWRKDGDEL
+573 KLSWRKDGDQL
-584 PVNSTE
+584 PVNSTQDS
-590 GGRMILDRDTLFISS
+590 RIIMDMDTLFIST
-605 VLLEDQGVYTCVGS
+605 VTLEDQGVYTCVAS
-619 TSLDSATAESRLI
+619 TSLDSVAAESRLI

-646 ENQNRSVRLSWRA
+646 EHQNRSVRLSWKA
-659 GSSHNSPVNE
+659 GASHNSPVNE
-669 SIIEFEEN
+669 SIIEYEESQ
-677 RWEPGRW
+677 WEPGRW
-684 QELTRIPGD
+684 QELTRAPGN

-698 LSLAPY
+698 LTLAPY
-704 VNYQFRVVSVNAVGR
+704 MNYQFRVVSVNAVGR
-719 SQPSKPSLRYSTP
+719 SQPSKPSLRYATP

-753 VMKWEPLKPVERNGP
+753 VMKWEPLKPTERNGP
-768 GLEYKVSWRQRGVR
+768 GLEYKVSWRQLGVE
-782 TDWNEETVKKHSL
+782 TDWNEELVKKHSL
-795 TVRNT
+795 TLRNT

-815 LGSGPEPNVTI
+815 LGAGPEPNVTT

-832 FPDAAPSGVSVDVV
+832 TPDAAPSGVSVDIV

-863 RGHLRGYKVSWWKTK
+863 RGHLSGYKVSWWKTK

-900 YGMIPGLDPFS
+900 YGMIPGLEPFS

-922 RGDGPE
+922 KGDGPE

-936 PEGVPEQPRFLRI
+936 PEGVPEQPRFLKI
-949 LNFDKDSVTLSWG
+949 MNFDKDSVTLSWG
-962 LPRKA
+962 LPKKA

-975 LQYQIINETHE
+975 LQYQIINETRE
-986 VGPVSDVS
+986 VGPLSDIS
-994 VTNRS
+994 VANRS
-999 TLSWRLSGLSPSTKY
+999 TLSWRLSGLSASTKY

-1030 TEEGLTVAQ
+1030 TEEGLTMAQ
-1039 GSKGT
+1039 GSKGI
-1044 GRISDA
+1044 GKISEA
-1050 VKPTQKF
+1050 VNPTQKF

-1063 EPGTEYTVRLV
+1063 DPGTEYTVRLV

-1108 FIGLMCAIAL
+1108 FIGLMCAVAL
-1118 LTLLLLTICFV
+1118 LTLMLLTVCFV

-1140 EKEDLHPDP
+1140 EKEDLNPDP

-1173 LQSLNGDIKAT
+1173 LRSINGDIKAT

-1209 AYSGSKEKGSVES
+1209 AYSGSKEKGLVES
-1222 TGSSTATFPLHA
+1222 TGSCSTATFPLYA

>member
-1 MEMLLSTK
+1 MEMLLRTK
-9 GITICLFFFVL
+9 RITICLFFFVL

-32 SQLPTIT
+32 AQLPTIT

-63 PHPTFN
+63 PQPTFN

-75 PFDLLS
+75 PFNLLS
-81 DPRIVTSNNSGTF
+81 DPRIITFNNSGTF
-94 VIQNRGIIN
+94 VIQNHGIIT

-110 CFASNVLGTA
+110 CYASNALGTA

-215 IVQKMPMTLKVSRLK
+215 IVQKMPMTLKVSRFK

-294 VTGNMPKDEPETE
+294 VTGNLPKDKPVTE

-312 LKIDQVSAADE
+312 LKIEQVSAADE
-323 GTYQCTASNPMGRAR
+323 GTYQCTASNPVGRAK

-343 HVEEPPQWLKKPE
+343 HVEEPPRWIKEPE

-375 PEPSIQWKL
+375 PEPTIQWKL

-398 STREISLTNLQLQD
+398 SAREISLTNLQLQD
-412 SAVFQCEATNKHGT
+412 SAVYQCEASNKHGT

-454 GYSAFLHCDIFAS
+454 GYSAFLHCEIFAS
-467 PAADVRWT
+467 PAADIRWT
-475 KDDSIGPLSTF
+475 KDDSIEPLSAL
-486 RYELTWL
+486 RYEL
-493 NRNGTWKDP
+493 NKNGTLEIKET
-502 KDPKK
+502 KK
-507 GRELHGILYLAC
+507 EDSGSYAC

-537 DATKLVVTPKNPRV
+537 DATKIVVTPKNPRV
-551 LKSHSILLKCQAEYD
+551 LKSHSILLKCQSEYD
-566 SHLKHSF
+566 SHLKNSF
-573 KLSWRKDGDEL
+573 KLSWRKDGDQL
-584 PVNSTE
+584 PVNSTQDS
-590 GGRMILDRDTLFISS
+590 RIIMDMDTLFIST
-605 VLLEDQGVYTCVGS
+605 VTLEDQGVYTCVAS
-619 TSLDSATAESRLI
+619 TSLDSVAAESRLI

-646 ENQNRSVRLSWRA
+646 EHQNRSVRLSWKA
-659 GSSHNSPVNE
+659 GASHNSPVNE
-669 SIIEFEEN
+669 SIIEYEESQ
-677 RWEPGRW
+677 WEPGRW
-684 QELTRIPGD
+684 QELTRAPGN

-698 LSLAPY
+698 LTLAPY
-704 VNYQFRVVSVNAVGR
+704 MNYQFRVVSVNAVGR
-719 SQPSKPSLRYSTP
+719 SQPSKPSLRYATP

-753 VMKWEPLKPVERNGP
+753 VMKWEPLKPTERNGP
-768 GLEYKVSWRQRGVR
+768 GLEYKVSWRQLGVE
-782 TDWNEETVKKHSL
+782 TDWNEELVKKHSL
-795 TVRNT
+795 TLRNT

-815 LGSGPEPNVTI
+815 LGAGPEPNVTT

-832 FPDAAPSGVSVDVV
+832 TPDAAPSGVSVDIV

-863 RGHLRGYKVSWWKTK
+863 RGHLSGYKVSWWKTK

-900 YGMIPGLDPFS
+900 YGMIPGLEPFS

-922 RGDGPE
+922 KGDGPE

-936 PEGVPEQPRFLRI
+936 PEGVPEQPHFLKI
-949 LNFDKDSVTLSWG
+949 MNFDKDSVTLSWG
-962 LPRKA
+962 LPKKA

-975 LQYQIINETHE
+975 LQYQIINETRE
-986 VGPVSDVS
+986 VGPLSDIS
-994 VTNRS
+994 VANRS
-999 TLSWRLSGLSPSTKY
+999 TLSWRLSGLSASTKY

-1030 TEEGLTVAQ
+1030 TEEGLTMAQ
-1039 GSKGT
+1039 GT
-1044 GRISDA
+1044 
-1050 VKPTQKF
+1050 
-1057 HPIEAL
+1057 
-1063 EPGTEYTVRLV
+1063 
-1074 TKNWVDNN
+1074 
-1082 SIFEDVIETRGRAYA
+1082 YA

-1108 FIGLMCAIAL
+1108 FIGLMCAVAL
-1118 LTLLLLTICFV
+1118 LTLMLLTVCFV

-1140 EKEDLHPDP
+1140 EKEDLNPDP

-1173 LQSLNGDIKAT
+1173 LRSINGDIKAT

-1209 AYSGSKEKGSVES
+1209 AYSGSKEKGLVES
-1222 TGSSTATFPLHA
+1222 TGSCSTATFPLYA

>member
-63 PHPTFN
+63 PQPTFN

-75 PFDLLS
+75 PFDLSS
-81 DPRIVTSNNSGTF
+81 DPRIVTSNSSGTF

-191 FANVEENDSRSDY
+191 FANVEESDSRSDY

-307 NFGKI
+307 NFGKT
-312 LKIDQVSAADE
+312 LKIDQVTAADE

-384 NGMPIDSRTFRGRI
+384 NGMPIDGRTFRGRI

-442 LTSDGENYATVV
+442 LTPDGENYATVV

-475 KDDSIGPLSTF
+475 KDDSIEPLSTF
-486 RYELTWL
+486 RYQL
-493 NRNGTWKDP
+493 NKNGTLEIRDTRKEDS
-502 KDPKK
+502 
-507 GRELHGILYLAC
+507 GSYAC

-537 DATKLVVTPKNPRV
+537 DATKLVVTPKSPRV

-566 SHLKHSF
+566 PHLKHSF

-590 GGRMILDRDTLFISS
+590 GGRIILDRDTLFISS
-605 VLLEDQGVYTCVGS
+605 VLLEDQGVYRCVAS
-619 TSLDSATAESRLI
+619 TALDTAEAEAQLI

-646 ENQNRSVRLSWRA
+646 ENQNRSVRLSWKA
-659 GSSHNSPVNE
+659 GASHNSPVNE

-677 RWEPGRW
+677 HWEPEMW
-684 QELTRIPGD
+684 QELARVPGN

-698 LSLAPY
+698 LSLSPY

-719 SQPSKPSLRYSTP
+719 SQPSKPSLRYATP

-753 VMKWEPLKPVERNGP
+753 VMKWEPLKPMERNGP
-768 GLEYKVSWRQRGVR
+768 GLEYKVSWRQRGVE
-782 TDWNEETVKKHSL
+782 TDWNEELVKKHSL
-795 TVRNT
+795 SVRNV

-815 LGSGPEPNVTI
+815 LGSGPEPNITI

-832 FPDAAPSGVSVDVV
+832 VPDAAPSGVSVEVV

-863 RGHLRGYKVSWWKTK
+863 RGHLRGYKVSWWKTR
-878 SMLDGKRHHP
+878 SLLDGKRHHP

-900 YGMIPGLDPFS
+900 YGMVPGLEPFS
-911 EFRLTVLAYNS
+911 EFRLTVSAFTS

-962 LPRKA
+962 LPKKA

-986 VGPVSDVS
+986 VGAVSNVS
-994 VTNRS
+994 VANRS
-999 TLSWRLSGLSPSTKY
+999 ALSWRLAGLSPSTKY
-1014 KFYVKA
+1014 KFYIKA
-1020 CTAKGCGKPV
+1020 CTAKGCGKAA
-1030 TEEGLTVAQ
+1030 TEEGLTLAQ
-1039 GSKGT
+1039 GT
-1044 GRISDA
+1044 
-1050 VKPTQKF
+1050 
-1057 HPIEAL
+1057 
-1063 EPGTEYTVRLV
+1063 
-1074 TKNWVDNN
+1074 
-1082 SIFEDVIETRGRAYA
+1082 YA
-1097 GIYDGISTQGW
+1097 GIYEGISTQGW

-1129 RRNKGGKYSVK
+1129 RRNKGGKYSV
-1140 EKEDLHPDP
+1140 
-1149 EAQSIKDEIFGEYS
+1149 
-1163 DSDEKPLKGS
+1163 
-1173 LQSLNGDIKAT
+1173 
-1184 ESADSLVDYG
+1184 
-1194 EGEHGMFNEDGSFIG
+1194 
-1209 AYSGSKEKGSVES
+1209 
-1222 TGSSTATFPLHA
+1222 TAMKSR

>member
-323 GTYQCTASNPMGRAR
+323 GTYQCTASNPMGRAK

-475 KDDSIGPLSTF
+475 KDDSIEPLSTF
-486 RYELTWL
+486 RYEL
-493 NRNGTWKDP
+493 NKNGTLEIKDT
-502 KDPKK
+502 KK
-507 GRELHGILYLAC
+507 EDSGSYAC

-537 DATKLVVTPKNPRV
+537 DATKLVVTPKNARV

-782 TDWNEETVKKHSL
+782 TDWNEEMVKKHSL

-878 SMLDGKRHHP
+878 NMLDGKRHHP

-911 EFRLTVLAYNS
+911 EFCLTVLAYNS

-986 VGPVSDVS
+986 VGPMSDVS

-1082 SIFEDVIETRGRAYA
+1082 SIFEDVIETRGRVPQAYA

-1149 EAQSIKDEIFGEYS
+1149 EAQSIKDEIFGEYR
-1163 DSDEKPLKGS
+1163 K
-1173 LQSLNGDIKAT
+1173 
-1184 ESADSLVDYG
+1184 
-1194 EGEHGMFNEDGSFIG
+1194 
-1209 AYSGSKEKGSVES
+1209 
-1222 TGSSTATFPLHA
+1222 

>member
-1 MEMLLSTK
+1 RVMEMLLSTR

-20 SLAAAIEIPLSV
+20 SLAAGIEIPLSV
-32 SQLPTIT
+32 AQLPTIM

-63 PHPTFN
+63 PPPTFN

-81 DPRIVTSNNSGTF
+81 DPRIVASNNSGTF
-94 VIQNRGIIN
+94 VIQNRGIIT

-110 CFASNVLGTA
+110 CYASNVLGTA

-215 IVQKMPMTLKVSRLK
+215 IVQKMPMTLKVSR
-230 HANDSGSPNAA
+230 S
-241 VTKANFIKE
+241 NFIKE

-294 VTGNMPKDEPETE
+294 VTGNLPKDEPETE
-307 NFGKI
+307 NFGKV
-312 LKIDQVSAADE
+312 LKIDQVTAADE
-323 GTYQCTASNPMGRAR
+323 GTYQCTASNLMGRAK

-343 HVEEPPQWLKKPE
+343 HVEEPPRWIKEPQ

-361 VGTNL
+361 IGTNL

-375 PEPSIQWKL
+375 PEPTIQWKL

-398 STREISLTNLQLQD
+398 SAREISLTNLQLQD
-412 SAVFQCEATNKHGT
+412 SAVYQCEASNKHGT

-454 GYSAFLHCDIFAS
+454 GYSAFLHCEIFAS

-475 KDDSIGPLSTF
+475 KDDSVEPLSTL
-486 RYELTWL
+486 RYEL
-493 NRNGTWKDP
+493 NKNGTLEIKET
-502 KDPKK
+502 KK
-507 GRELHGILYLAC
+507 EDAGSYAC
-519 WAANS
+519 WASNS

-551 LKSHSILLKCQAEYD
+551 LRSHSVLLKCQSEYD

-590 GGRMILDRDTLFISS
+590 DGRIILDRDTLFISS
-605 VLLEDQGVYTCVGS
+605 VTLEDQGFYTCVAS
-619 TSLDSATAESRLI
+619 TSLDSVTAKSQLV

-659 GSSHNSPVNE
+659 GASHNSPVNE

-677 RWEPGRW
+677 RWEPGTW
-684 QELTRIPGD
+684 QELTRASGN
-693 DTTAL
+693 DTTVL

-704 VNYQFRVVSVNAVGR
+704 INYQFRVVSVNAVGR
-719 SQPSKPSLRYSTP
+719 SQPSKPSLRYATP

-768 GLEYKVSWRQRGVR
+768 GLEYKVSWRQRGVEA
-782 TDWNEETVKKHSL
+782 DWNEEVVKKHSL
-795 TVRNT
+795 TLRNT

-815 LGSGPEPNVTI
+815 LGSGPEPNITI

-832 FPDAAPSGVSVDVV
+832 VPDAAPSGVSVDVV

-863 RGHLRGYKVSWWKTK
+863 RGHLKGYKVSWWKTK

-888 EKHFLTFVGDRN
+888 EKHILTFVGDRN
-900 YGMIPGLDPFS
+900 YGMIPGLEPFS
-911 EFRLTVLAYNS
+911 EFRLTVSAYNAK
-922 RGDGPE
+922 GDGPE

-949 LNFDKDSVTLSWG
+949 LNFDKDAVTLSWG
-962 LPRKA
+962 LPKKA

-975 LQYQIINETHE
+975 LQYQMINETHE
-986 VGPVSDVS
+986 IGPLNDVS
-994 VTNRS
+994 ITNHS
-999 TLSWRLSGLSPSTKY
+999 TLSWRLSDLSSSTKY

-1020 CTAKGCGKPV
+1020 CTVKGCGKPV
-1030 TEEGLTVAQ
+1030 TEEGLTMAQ
-1039 GSKGT
+1039 GSKGI
-1044 GRISDA
+1044 GKISEA

-1057 HPIEAL
+1057 HPIEAH

-1173 LQSLNGDIKAT
+1173 LQSINGDIKAT

>member
-1 MEMLLSTK
+1 MKMLLSTK
-9 GITICLFFFVL
+9 GITICLFFFL
-20 SLAAAIEIPLSV
+20 SSLAAAIEIPLSV
-32 SQLPTIT
+32 AQLPTIT

-63 PHPTFN
+63 PQPIFN

-81 DPRIVTSNNSGTF
+81 DPRIVATNNSGTF
-94 VIQNRGIIN
+94 VIQNRGIIT

-153 HCNPPKGI
+153 RCNPPKGI

-215 IVQKMPMTLKVSRLK
+215 IVQKMPMTLKVSRFK

-250 RKPKLLIPPESAGS
+250 RKPRLLIPPESAGS

-294 VTGNMPKDEPETE
+294 ITGNLPKDEPETE

-312 LKIDQVSAADE
+312 LKIDQVTTADE
-323 GTYQCTASNPMGRAR
+323 GTYQCTASNPMGRAK

-343 HVEEPPQWLKKPE
+343 HVEEPPQWIKKPE

-361 VGTNL
+361 LGTNL

-375 PEPSIQWKL
+375 PEPTIQWKL

-398 STREISLTNLQLQD
+398 SAREISLTNLQLQD
-412 SAVFQCEATNKHGT
+412 SAVYQCEASNKHGT

-442 LTSDGENYATVV
+442 LTSDGENYAAVV
-454 GYSAFLHCDIFAS
+454 GYSAFLHCEIFAS
-467 PAADVRWT
+467 PPADIKWT
-475 KDDSIGPLSTF
+475 KDDSIEPLSTL
-486 RYELTWL
+486 RYEL
-493 NRNGTWKDP
+493 NKNGTLEIKET
-502 KDPKK
+502 KK
-507 GRELHGILYLAC
+507 EDAGSYAC

-590 GGRMILDRDTLFISS
+590 GGRIILNRDTLFISS
-605 VLLEDQGVYTCVGS
+605 VTQEDQGVYMCVAR
-619 TSLDSATAESRLI
+619 TSLDSVTAESWLI

-646 ENQNRSVRLSWRA
+646 ENQNRSIRLSWKA
-659 GSSHNSPVNE
+659 GASHNSPVNE

-677 RWEPGRW
+677 RWEPERW
-684 QELTRIPGD
+684 QELTRVLGN

-704 VNYQFRVVSVNAVGR
+704 MNYQFRVLSVNAVGR
-719 SQPSKPSLRYSTP
+719 SQPSKPSLRYATP

-753 VMKWEPLKPVERNGP
+753 VMKWEPLKPMERNGP
-768 GLEYKVSWRQRGVR
+768 GLEYKVSWRQQGVEA
-782 TDWNEETVKKHSL
+782 DWNEEMVKKHSL
-795 TVRNT
+795 TLRNT

-815 LGSGPEPNVTI
+815 LGSGPEPNITI

-832 FPDAAPSGVSVDVV
+832 VPDAAPSGVSVDIV

-900 YGMIPGLDPFS
+900 YGMIPGLEPFS

-922 RGDGPE
+922 KGDGPE

-949 LNFDKDSVTLSWG
+949 LNFDKDSVTLLWG
-962 LPRKA
+962 LPKKA
-967 NGHLTGYI
+967 NGHLTGYV
-975 LQYQIINETHE
+975 LQYQMINETHE
-986 VGPVSDVS
+986 IGPLSDVS

-999 TLSWRLSGLSPSTKY
+999 TLSWKLSGLSSSTKY

-1020 CTAKGCGKPV
+1020 CTVKGCGKPV
-1030 TEEGLTVAQ
+1030 TEEGLTMAQ
-1039 GSKGT
+1039 GT
-1044 GRISDA
+1044 
-1050 VKPTQKF
+1050 
-1057 HPIEAL
+1057 
-1063 EPGTEYTVRLV
+1063 
-1074 TKNWVDNN
+1074 
-1082 SIFEDVIETRGRAYA
+1082 YA

-1173 LQSLNGDIKAT
+1173 LQSINGDIKAT

>member
-9 GITICLFFFVL
+9 GITICLFFFIL

-32 SQLPTIT
+32 VQLPTIT

-63 PHPTFN
+63 PQPIFN

-81 DPRIVTSNNSGTF
+81 DPRIVASNNSGTF
-94 VIQNRGIIN
+94 VIQNRGIIT

-215 IVQKMPMTLKVSRLK
+215 IVQKMPMTLKVSR
-230 HANDSGSPNAA
+230 S
-241 VTKANFIKE
+241 NFIKE

-294 VTGNMPKDEPETE
+294 VTGNLPKDEPETE
-307 NFGKI
+307 NFGKV
-312 LKIDQVSAADE
+312 LKIDQVTAADE

-343 HVEEPPQWLKKPE
+343 HVEEPPRWIKEPE

-375 PEPSIQWKL
+375 PEPTIQWKL

-398 STREISLTNLQLQD
+398 SAREISLTNLQLQD
-412 SAVFQCEATNKHGT
+412 SAVFQCEASNKHGT

-442 LTSDGENYATVV
+442 LTSDGENYATVE
-454 GYSAFLHCDIFAS
+454 GYSAFLHCEIFAS
-467 PAADVRWT
+467 PAADIRWT
-475 KDDSIGPLSTF
+475 KDDSIEPLSTL
-486 RYELTWL
+486 RYEL
-493 NRNGTWKDP
+493 NKNGTLEIKET
-502 KDPKK
+502 KK
-507 GRELHGILYLAC
+507 EDSGSYAC

-551 LKSHSILLKCQAEYD
+551 LKSHSILLKCQSEYD

-573 KLSWRKDGDEL
+573 KLSWRKNGDKL

-590 GGRMILDRDTLFISS
+590 DGRIILDRDTLFISS
-605 VLLEDQGVYTCVGS
+605 VTLEDQGVYTCVAS
-619 TSLDSATAESRLI
+619 TSLDSVTAESEII

-641 DLQLS
+641 DLRLS
-646 ENQNRSVRLSWRA
+646 ENQNRSVRLSWKA
-659 GSSHNSPVNE
+659 GASHNSPINE

-684 QELTRIPGD
+684 QELTRAPGN

-704 VNYQFRVVSVNAVGR
+704 MNYQFRVVSVNAVGR
-719 SQPSKPSLRYSTP
+719 SQPSKPSLRYATP

-753 VMKWEPLKPVERNGP
+753 VMKWEPLKPAERNGP
-768 GLEYKVSWRQRGVR
+768 GLEYKVSWRQRGVEA
-782 TDWNEETVKKHSL
+782 DWNEETVKKHSL
-795 TVRNT
+795 TLRNT

-832 FPDAAPSGVSVDVV
+832 IPDAAPSGVSVDIV

-863 RGHLRGYKVSWWKTK
+863 RGHLRGYKVSWWKTR
-878 SMLDGKRHHP
+878 SILDGKRHHP

-900 YGMIPGLDPFS
+900 YGMIPGLEPFS
-911 EFRLTVLAYNS
+911 EFRLTVLAYNAK
-922 RGDGPE
+922 GDGPE

-949 LNFDKDSVTLSWG
+949 LNFDKDSITLSWG
-962 LPRKA
+962 LPKKA

-986 VGPVSDVS
+986 IGPLNDVS

-999 TLSWRLSGLSPSTKY
+999 TLSWKLSGLSSSTKY

-1020 CTAKGCGKPV
+1020 CTVKGCGKPV
-1030 TEEGLTVAQ
+1030 TEEGLTMAQ
-1039 GSKGT
+1039 GSKGI
-1044 GRISDA
+1044 GKISEA
-1050 VKPTQKF
+1050 VNPTQKF

-1173 LQSLNGDIKAT
+1173 LQSINGDIKAA